1 MALSGSFYNYPVK
14 SFGLYCEWSASQ
26 SVTGNYSNVTLKVYL
41 SYWDLYVGA
50 RDDGVINIAGNSS
63 NFSTAAISESSSGW
77 KKKLIAQKTVTVYH
91 DGNGNANCYLGAS
104 WRFSGTYSGTSIGTI
119 TAEQT
124 VSLDKLDRS
133 APSISI
139 SVSNITANSVKL
151 SASASTTCDIWDY
164 TTNNWGSYKQYSTSA
179 GTSNSITITGLSPN
193 TSYTIAVRARKQYN
207 HVVGSSGTKTI
218 KTLGGSVL
226 SSVSTLTADNA
237 TAKITLSATVY
248 DTSYKHKLVLKD
260 GGTTVLTLTGLSL
273 SNGSNT
279 ITLTA
284 SQRSSIL
291 ADMAKKKSFTGTFEL
306 STFSGSSQIGSTS
319 TKTATVQT
327 TAANSAPTFSGF
339 TYKDTNTTAA
349 GVTGNNQILIQS
361 VSTLQ
366 VIASAATA
374 KNGATISSY
383 SVSAGGST
391 DSSTTV
397 TLNVGKIYTSGT
409 VPIIV
414 TAIDSRGYTSSATVN
429 VTVIAYE
436 SIDITTATMR
446 RVNEIEN
453 VTQITLEGDITPVK
467 VNNVNKNTLR
477 KLCYQY
483 KRTDASSYSSLTDI
497 TSFATFTDSGFTF
510 TSDEWLS
517 LDANYSW
524 YVRLYVYDNL
534 TSDTV
539 TITVSQGTPLIS
551 FRRKKVGINK
561 REPTQALDVDGNI
574 AANGVLVL
582 GYSGVIETDFNN
594 YKNGGVF
601 FAPTINGIS
610 NAPTNGA
617 GYLEVLA
624 PPNGYNLIQ
633 RYTETAEG
641 CKVYVRSFILNTNW
655 TPWTEK

>member
-1 MALSGSFYNYPVK
+1 MAVFTSKSYEGRYLQLTITESVNVVENTSTLTWVLQSLGGSVNYYTTGPTTVTINGTQVYYKARTAWSTSQFPAAKGSTSGTITVAHDSNGSK
-14 SFGLYCEWSASQ
+14 SI
-26 SVTGNYSNVTLKVYL
+26 SVG
-41 SYWDLYVGA
+41 
-50 RDDGVINIAGNSS
+50 
-63 NFSTAAISESSSGW
+63 FSTAIYTS
-77 KKKLIAQKTVTVYH
+77 TVTEH
-91 DGNGNANCYLGAS
+91 G
-104 WRFSGTYSGTSIGTI
+104 GTMVLSNI
-119 TAEQT
+119 
-124 VSLDKLDRS
+124 DRA
-133 APSISI
+133 APSV
-139 SVSNITANSVKL
+139 SVNVSSITANSIKITVSS
-151 SASASTTCDIWDY
+151 SATANKWWYSLNGGSSWVAFNSSSGASKETTV
-164 TTNNWGSYKQYSTSA
+164 
-179 GTSNSITITGLSPN
+179 TGLSPN
-193 TSYTIAVRARKQYN
+193 TSYTVQACARKSYN
-207 HVVGSSGTKTI
+207 GVDGYSGKTTV

-237 TAKITLSATVY
+237 TVKITLSATVY

-291 ADMAKKKSFTGTFEL
+291 ADMAAKKSFTGTFEL

-366 VIASAATA
+366 VTASAATA

-391 DSSTTV
+391 ASSTTV

-429 VTVIAYE
+429 ITVIAYE
-436 SIDITTATMR
+436 SIDITTAIMR
-446 RVNEIEN
+446 RVNEIED
-453 VTQITLEGDITPVK
+453 VTQVTLEGDITPVK

-477 KLCYQY
+477 KLYYQY
-483 KRTDASSYSSLTDI
+483 KRTDASAYSSLTDI
-497 TSFATFTDSGFTF
+497 TSFATFNDSGFTF

-517 LDANYSW
+517 LDTNYSW
-524 YVRLYVYDNL
+524 YVRFYVYDNL
-534 TSDTV
+534 TDDTA

-574 AANGVLVL
+574 AANGVIVL
-582 GYSGVIETDFNN
+582 GYVGHVEGDFNN
-594 YKNGGVF
+594 YKNGGIF
-601 FAPTINGIS
+601 FAPTTSGIS
-610 NAPTNGA
+610 NAPPGGA
-617 GYLEVLA
+617 GYLEVLSTTD
-624 PPNGYNLIQ
+624 GFNLIQ
-633 RYTETAEG
+633 RYTATAAG
-641 CKVYVRSFILNTNW
+641 CKVYIRSFILNTNW

>member
-1 MALSGSFYNYPVK
+1 MAVFTSKSYEGRYLQLTITESVNVVENTSTLTWVLQSLGGSVNYYTTGPTTVTINGTQVYYKARTAWSTSQFPAAKGSTSGTITVAHDSNGSK
-14 SFGLYCEWSASQ
+14 SI
-26 SVTGNYSNVTLKVYL
+26 SVG
-41 SYWDLYVGA
+41 
-50 RDDGVINIAGNSS
+50 
-63 NFSTAAISESSSGW
+63 FSTAIYTS
-77 KKKLIAQKTVTVYH
+77 TVTEH
-91 DGNGNANCYLGAS
+91 G
-104 WRFSGTYSGTSIGTI
+104 GTMVLSNI
-119 TAEQT
+119 
-124 VSLDKLDRS
+124 DRA
-133 APSISI
+133 APSV
-139 SVSNITANSVKL
+139 SVNVSSITANSIKITVSS
-151 SASASTTCDIWDY
+151 SATANKWWYSLNGGSSWVAFNSSSGASKETTV
-164 TTNNWGSYKQYSTSA
+164 
-179 GTSNSITITGLSPN
+179 TGLSPN
-193 TSYTIAVRARKQYN
+193 TSYTVQACARKSYN
-207 HVVGSSGTKTI
+207 GVDGYSGKTTV

-291 ADMAKKKSFTGTFEL
+291 ADMAAKKSFTGTFEL

-391 DSSTTV
+391 ASSTTV

-429 VTVIAYE
+429 ITVIAYK
-436 SIDITTATMR
+436 SIDITTEIMR
-446 RVNEIEN
+446 RVNEIED
-453 VTQITLEGDITPVK
+453 VTQVTLEGDITPVK

-477 KLCYQY
+477 KLYYQY
-483 KRTDASSYSSLTDI
+483 KRTDASAYSSLTDI
-497 TSFATFTDSGFTF
+497 TSFATFNDSGFTF

-524 YVRLYVYDNL
+524 YVRFYVYDNL
-534 TSDTV
+534 TDDTA

-574 AANGVLVL
+574 AANGVIVL
-582 GYSGVIETDFNN
+582 GYVGHVEGDFNN
-594 YKNGGVF
+594 YKNGGIF
-601 FAPTINGIS
+601 FAPTTSGIS
-610 NAPTNGA
+610 NAPPGGA
-617 GYLEVLA
+617 GYLEVLSTTD
-624 PPNGYNLIQ
+624 GFNLIQ
-633 RYTETAEG
+633 RYTATAAG
-641 CKVYVRSFILNTNW
+641 CKVYIRSFILNTNW

>member
-1 MALSGSFYNYPVK
+1 MAVFTSKSYEGRYLQLTITESVNVVENTSTLTWVLQSLGGSVNYYTTGPTTVTINGTQVYYKARTAWSTSQFPAAKGSTSGTITVAHDSNGSKSISVGFSTAIYTSTVTEHGGTMALS
-14 SFGLYCEWSASQ
+14 
-26 SVTGNYSNVTLKVYL
+26 
-41 SYWDLYVGA
+41 
-50 RDDGVINIAGNSS
+50 NI
-63 NFSTAAISESSSGW
+63 
-77 KKKLIAQKTVTVYH
+77 
-91 DGNGNANCYLGAS
+91 
-104 WRFSGTYSGTSIGTI
+104 
-119 TAEQT
+119 
-124 VSLDKLDRS
+124 DRA
-133 APSISI
+133 APSV
-139 SVSNITANSVKL
+139 SVNVSSITANSIKITVSS
-151 SASASTTCDIWDY
+151 SATANKWWYSLNGGSSWVAFNSSSGASKETTV
-164 TTNNWGSYKQYSTSA
+164 
-179 GTSNSITITGLSPN
+179 TGLSPN
-193 TSYTIAVRARKQYN
+193 TSYTVQACARKSYN
-207 HVVGSSGTKTI
+207 GVDGYSGKTTV

-291 ADMAKKKSFTGTFEL
+291 ADMAAKKSFTGTFEL

-366 VIASAATA
+366 VTASAATA

-391 DSSTTV
+391 ASSTTV

-429 VTVIAYE
+429 ITVIAYE
-436 SIDITTATMR
+436 SIDITTAIMR
-446 RVNEIEN
+446 RVNEVED
-453 VTQITLEGDITPVK
+453 VTQVTLEGDITPVK

-477 KLCYQY
+477 KLYYQY
-483 KRTDASSYSSLTDI
+483 KRTDASAYSSLTDI

-524 YVRLYVYDNL
+524 YVRFCVYDNL
-534 TSDTV
+534 TGDTA

-574 AANGVLVL
+574 AANGVIVL
-582 GYSGVIETDFNN
+582 GYAGHVEGDFNN
-594 YKNGGVF
+594 YKNGGIF
-601 FAPTINGIS
+601 FAPTTSGIS
-610 NAPTNGA
+610 NAPPGGA
-617 GYLEVLA
+617 GYLEVLSA
-624 PPNGYNLIQ
+624 TDGFNLIQ
-633 RYTETAEG
+633 RYTATAAG
-641 CKVYVRSFILNTNW
+641 CKVYIRSFILNTNW

>member
-1 MALSGSFYNYPVK
+1 MAVFTSKSYEGRYLQLTITESVNVVENTSTLTWVLQSLGGSVNYYTTGPTTVTINGTQVYYKARTAWSTSQFPAAKGSTSGTITVAHDSNGSK
-14 SFGLYCEWSASQ
+14 SI
-26 SVTGNYSNVTLKVYL
+26 SVG
-41 SYWDLYVGA
+41 
-50 RDDGVINIAGNSS
+50 
-63 NFSTAAISESSSGW
+63 FSTAIYTS
-77 KKKLIAQKTVTVYH
+77 TVTEH
-91 DGNGNANCYLGAS
+91 G
-104 WRFSGTYSGTSIGTI
+104 GTMVLSNI
-119 TAEQT
+119 
-124 VSLDKLDRS
+124 DRA
-133 APSISI
+133 APSV
-139 SVSNITANSVKL
+139 SVNVSSITANSIKITVSS
-151 SASASTTCDIWDY
+151 SATANKWWYSLNGGSSWVAFNSSSGASKETTV
-164 TTNNWGSYKQYSTSA
+164 
-179 GTSNSITITGLSPN
+179 TGLSPN
-193 TSYTIAVRARKQYN
+193 TSYTVQACARKSYN
-207 HVVGSSGTKTI
+207 GVDGYSGKTTV
-218 KTLGGSVL
+218 KTLGGSAL

-291 ADMAKKKSFTGTFEL
+291 ADMAAKKSFTGTFEL

-366 VIASAATA
+366 VTASAATA

-391 DSSTTV
+391 ASSTTV

-429 VTVIAYE
+429 ITVIAYK
-436 SIDITTATMR
+436 SIDITTAIMR
-446 RVNEIEN
+446 RVNEIED
-453 VTQITLEGDITPVK
+453 VTQVTLEGDITPVK

-477 KLCYQY
+477 KLYYQY
-483 KRTDASSYSSLTDI
+483 KRTDASAYSSLTDI
-497 TSFATFTDSGFTF
+497 TSFATFNDSGFTF

-524 YVRLYVYDNL
+524 YVRFYVYDNL
-534 TSDTV
+534 TDDTA

-574 AANGVLVL
+574 AANGVIVL
-582 GYSGVIETDFNN
+582 GYAGHVEGDFNN
-594 YKNGGVF
+594 YKNGGIF
-601 FAPTINGIS
+601 FAPTTSGIS
-610 NAPTNGA
+610 NAPPGGA
-617 GYLEVLA
+617 GYLEVLSA
-624 PPNGYNLIQ
+624 TDGFNLIQ
-633 RYTETAEG
+633 RYTATAAG
-641 CKVYVRSFILNTNW
+641 CKVYIRSFILNTNW

>member
-1 MALSGSFYNYPVK
+1 MAVFTSKSYEGRYLQLTITESANVVENTSTLTWVLQSLGGSVNYYTTGPTTVTINGTQVYYKARTAWSTSQFPAAKGSTSGTITVAHDSNGSKSISVGFSTAIYTSTVTEHGGTMALS
-14 SFGLYCEWSASQ
+14 
-26 SVTGNYSNVTLKVYL
+26 
-41 SYWDLYVGA
+41 
-50 RDDGVINIAGNSS
+50 NI
-63 NFSTAAISESSSGW
+63 
-77 KKKLIAQKTVTVYH
+77 
-91 DGNGNANCYLGAS
+91 
-104 WRFSGTYSGTSIGTI
+104 
-119 TAEQT
+119 
-124 VSLDKLDRS
+124 DRA
-133 APSISI
+133 APSV
-139 SVSNITANSVKL
+139 SVNVSSITANSIKITVSS
-151 SASASTTCDIWDY
+151 SATANKWRYSLNGGSSWVAFNSSSGASKETTV
-164 TTNNWGSYKQYSTSA
+164 
-179 GTSNSITITGLSPN
+179 TGLSPN
-193 TSYTIAVRARKQYN
+193 TSYTVQACARKSYN
-207 HVVGSSGTKTI
+207 GVDGYSGKTTV

-291 ADMAKKKSFTGTFEL
+291 ADMAAKKSFTGTFEL

-361 VSTLQ
+361 ASTLQ
-366 VIASAATA
+366 VTASAATA

-391 DSSTTV
+391 ASSTTV

-429 VTVIAYE
+429 ITVIAYE
-436 SIDITTATMR
+436 SIDITTAIMR
-446 RVNEIEN
+446 RVNEVED
-453 VTQITLEGDITPVK
+453 VTQVTLEGDITPVK

-477 KLCYQY
+477 KLYYQY
-483 KRTDASSYSSLTDI
+483 KRTDASAYSSLTDI

-524 YVRLYVYDNL
+524 YVRFCVYDNL
-534 TSDTV
+534 TGDTA
-539 TITVSQGTPLIS
+539 TIPVSQGTPLIS

-574 AANGVLVL
+574 AANGVIVL
-582 GYSGVIETDFNN
+582 GYAGHVEGDFNN
-594 YKNGGVF
+594 YKNGGIF
-601 FAPTINGIS
+601 FAPTTSGIS
-610 NAPTNGA
+610 NAPPGGA
-617 GYLEVLA
+617 GYLEVLSA
-624 PPNGYNLIQ
+624 TDGFNLIQ
-633 RYTETAEG
+633 RFTATAAG
-641 CKVYVRSFILNTNW
+641 CKVYIRSFILNTNW

>member
-1 MALSGSFYNYPVK
+1 MATWVSNTYDGRYLQLTITESIDAK
-14 SFGLYCEWSASQ
+14 
-26 SVTGNYSNVTLKVYL
+26 GNYSTLNWTLQSIGGAVNYYSIAPTKITINGTVVYDKGATSWSSKVFPAAK
-41 SYWDLYVGA
+41 G
-50 RDDGVINIAGNSS
+50 
-63 NFSTAAISESSSGW
+63 STSGS
-77 KKKLIAQKTVTVYH
+77 LTVYH
-91 DGNGNANCYLGAS
+91 SSDGKKSISVG
-104 WRFSGTYSGTSIGTI
+104 FSTRVYISAAAEYGGTMTLTNI
-119 TAEQT
+119 
-124 VSLDKLDRS
+124 DRS

-139 SVSNITANSVKL
+139 SVSDITANSVKL

-207 HVVGSSGTKTI
+207 HVIGSSGTKTI

-226 SSVSTLTADNA
+226 SSVSTLTADSA

-248 DTSYKHKLVLKD
+248 DTSNKHKLVIKD
-260 GGTTVLTLTGLSL
+260 GSTTVLTLTGLSL

-284 SQRSSIL
+284 AQRSSIL
-291 ADMAKKKSFTGTFEL
+291 ADMAAKKSFTGTFKL

-391 DSSTTV
+391 ASSTTV

-429 VTVIAYE
+429 ITVIAYK
-436 SIDITTATMR
+436 SIDITTAIMR
-446 RVNEIEN
+446 RVNEIED
-453 VTQITLEGDITPVK
+453 VTQVTLEGDITPVK

-477 KLCYQY
+477 KLYYQY
-483 KRTDASSYSSLTDI
+483 KRTDASAYSSLTDI
-497 TSFATFTDSGFTF
+497 TSFATFNDSGFTF

-524 YVRLYVYDNL
+524 YVRFYVYDNL
-534 TSDTV
+534 TGDTA

-574 AANGVLVL
+574 AANGVIVL
-582 GYSGVIETDFNN
+582 GYAGHVEGDFNN
-594 YKNGGVF
+594 YKNGGIF
-601 FAPTINGIS
+601 FAPTTSGIS
-610 NAPTNGA
+610 NAPPGGA
-617 GYLEVLA
+617 GYLEVLSTTD
-624 PPNGYNLIQ
+624 GFNLIQ
-633 RYTETAEG
+633 RYTATAAG
-641 CKVYVRSFILNTNW
+641 CKVYIRSFILNTNW

>member
-1 MALSGSFYNYPVK
+1 MAVFTSKSYDGRYLQLTITESVNVVENTSTLTWVLQSLGGSVNYYTTGPTTVTINGTQVYYKASTAWSTSQFPAAKGSTSGTITVAHDSNGSK
-14 SFGLYCEWSASQ
+14 SI
-26 SVTGNYSNVTLKVYL
+26 SVG
-41 SYWDLYVGA
+41 
-50 RDDGVINIAGNSS
+50 
-63 NFSTAAISESSSGW
+63 FSTAIYTS
-77 KKKLIAQKTVTVYH
+77 TVTEH
-91 DGNGNANCYLGAS
+91 G
-104 WRFSGTYSGTSIGTI
+104 GTMVLSNI
-119 TAEQT
+119 
-124 VSLDKLDRS
+124 DRA
-133 APSISI
+133 APSV
-139 SVSNITANSVKL
+139 SVNVSSITANSIKITVSS
-151 SASASTTCDIWDY
+151 SATANKWWYSLNGGSSWVAFNSSSGASKETTV
-164 TTNNWGSYKQYSTSA
+164 
-179 GTSNSITITGLSPN
+179 TGLSPN
-193 TSYTIAVRARKQYN
+193 TSYTVQACARKSYN
-207 HVVGSSGTKTI
+207 GVDGYSGKTTV

-260 GGTTVLTLTGLSL
+260 GSTTVLTLTGLSL

-284 SQRSSIL
+284 AQRSSIL
-291 ADMAKKKSFTGTFEL
+291 ADMAAKKSFTGTFKL

-391 DSSTTV
+391 ASSTTV

-429 VTVIAYE
+429 ITVIAYK
-436 SIDITTATMR
+436 SIDITTAIMR
-446 RVNEIEN
+446 RVNEIED
-453 VTQITLEGDITPVK
+453 VTQVTLEGDITPVK

-477 KLCYQY
+477 KLYYQY
-483 KRTDASSYSSLTDI
+483 KRTDASAYSSLTDI
-497 TSFATFTDSGFTF
+497 TSFATFNDSGFTF

-524 YVRLYVYDNL
+524 YVRFYVYDNL
-534 TSDTV
+534 TGDTA

-574 AANGVLVL
+574 AANGVIVL
-582 GYSGVIETDFNN
+582 GYAGHVEGDFNN
-594 YKNGGVF
+594 YKNGGIF
-601 FAPTINGIS
+601 FAPTTSGIS
-610 NAPTNGA
+610 NAPPGGA
-617 GYLEVLA
+617 GYLEVLSTTD
-624 PPNGYNLIQ
+624 GFNLIQ
-633 RYTETAEG
+633 RYTATAAG
-641 CKVYVRSFILNTNW
+641 CKVYIRSFILNTNW

>member
-1 MALSGSFYNYPVK
+1 MAVFTSKSYEGRYLQLTITESVNVVENTSTLTWVLQSLGGSVNYYTTGPTTVTINGTQVYYKARTAWSTSQFPAAKGSTSGTITVAHDSNGSKSISVGFSTAIYTSTVTEHGGTMALS
-14 SFGLYCEWSASQ
+14 
-26 SVTGNYSNVTLKVYL
+26 
-41 SYWDLYVGA
+41 
-50 RDDGVINIAGNSS
+50 NI
-63 NFSTAAISESSSGW
+63 
-77 KKKLIAQKTVTVYH
+77 
-91 DGNGNANCYLGAS
+91 
-104 WRFSGTYSGTSIGTI
+104 
-119 TAEQT
+119 
-124 VSLDKLDRS
+124 DRA
-133 APSISI
+133 APSV
-139 SVSNITANSVKL
+139 SVNVSSITANSIKITVSS
-151 SASASTTCDIWDY
+151 SATANKWWYSLNGGSSWVAFNSSSGASKETTV
-164 TTNNWGSYKQYSTSA
+164 
-179 GTSNSITITGLSPN
+179 TGLSPN
-193 TSYTIAVRARKQYN
+193 TSYTVQACARKSYN
-207 HVVGSSGTKTI
+207 GVDGYSGKTTI

-260 GGTTVLTLTGLSL
+260 GGTTVLTLTELSL

-291 ADMAKKKSFTGTFEL
+291 ADMAAKKSFTGTFEL

-366 VIASAATA
+366 VTASAATA

-391 DSSTTV
+391 ASSTTV

-429 VTVIAYE
+429 ITVIAYE
-436 SIDITTATMR
+436 SIDITTAIMR
-446 RVNEIEN
+446 RVNEVED
-453 VTQITLEGDITPVK
+453 VTQVTLEGDITPVK

-477 KLCYQY
+477 KLYYQY
-483 KRTDASSYSSLTDI
+483 KRTDASAYSSLTDI

-524 YVRLYVYDNL
+524 YVRFYVYDNL
-534 TSDTV
+534 TGDTV

-561 REPTQALDVDGNI
+561 RGPSQALDVDGNI
-574 AANGVLVL
+574 AANGVIVL
-582 GYSGVIETDFNN
+582 GYAGHVEGDFNN
-594 YKNGGVF
+594 YKNGGIF
-601 FAPTINGIS
+601 FAPTTSGIS
-610 NAPTNGA
+610 NAPPGGA
-617 GYLEVLA
+617 GYLEVLSTTD
-624 PPNGYNLIQ
+624 GFNLIQ
-633 RYTETAEG
+633 RYTATAAG
-641 CKVYVRSFILNTNW
+641 CKVYIRSFILNTNW

>member
-1 MALSGSFYNYPVK
+1 MAVFTSKSYEGRYLQLTITESVNVVENTSTLTWVLQSLGGSVNYYTTGPTTVTINGTQVYYKARTAWSTSQFPAAKGSTSGTITVAHDSNGSK
-14 SFGLYCEWSASQ
+14 SI
-26 SVTGNYSNVTLKVYL
+26 SVG
-41 SYWDLYVGA
+41 
-50 RDDGVINIAGNSS
+50 
-63 NFSTAAISESSSGW
+63 FSTAIYTS
-77 KKKLIAQKTVTVYH
+77 TVTEH
-91 DGNGNANCYLGAS
+91 G
-104 WRFSGTYSGTSIGTI
+104 GTMVLSNI
-119 TAEQT
+119 
-124 VSLDKLDRS
+124 DRA
-133 APSISI
+133 APSV
-139 SVSNITANSVKL
+139 SVNVSSITANSIKITVSS
-151 SASASTTCDIWDY
+151 SATANKWWYSLNGGSSWVAFNSSSGASKETTV
-164 TTNNWGSYKQYSTSA
+164 
-179 GTSNSITITGLSPN
+179 TGLSPN
-193 TSYTIAVRARKQYN
+193 TSYTVQACARKSYN
-207 HVVGSSGTKTI
+207 GVDGYSGKTTV

-237 TAKITLSATVY
+237 TVKITLSATVY

-260 GGTTVLTLTGLSL
+260 GGTTVLTLTELSL

-291 ADMAKKKSFTGTFEL
+291 ADMAAKKSFTGTFEL

-366 VIASAATA
+366 VTASAATA

-391 DSSTTV
+391 ASSTTV

-429 VTVIAYE
+429 ITVIAYK
-436 SIDITTATMR
+436 SIDITTAIMR
-446 RVNEIEN
+446 RVNEIEP
-453 VTQITLEGDITPVK
+453 VTQVTLEGDITPVK

-477 KLCYQY
+477 KLYYQY
-483 KRTDASSYSSLTDI
+483 KRTDASAYSSLTDI
-497 TSFATFTDSGFTF
+497 TSFATFNDSGFTF

-524 YVRLYVYDNL
+524 YVRFYVYDNL
-534 TSDTV
+534 TDDTA

-574 AANGVLVL
+574 AANGVIVL
-582 GYSGVIETDFNN
+582 GYVGHVEGDFNN
-594 YKNGGVF
+594 YKNGGIF
-601 FAPTINGIS
+601 FAPTTSGIS
-610 NAPTNGA
+610 NAPPGGA
-617 GYLEVLA
+617 GYLEVLSTTD
-624 PPNGYNLIQ
+624 GFNLIQ
-633 RYTETAEG
+633 RYTATAAG
-641 CKVYVRSFILNTNW
+641 CKVYIRSFILNTNW

>member
-1 MALSGSFYNYPVK
+1 MAVFTSKSYEGRYLQLTITESVNVVENTSTLTWVLQSLGGSVNYYTTGPTTVTINGTQVYYKARTAWSTSQFPAAKGSTSGTITVAHDSNGSK
-14 SFGLYCEWSASQ
+14 SI
-26 SVTGNYSNVTLKVYL
+26 SVG
-41 SYWDLYVGA
+41 
-50 RDDGVINIAGNSS
+50 
-63 NFSTAAISESSSGW
+63 FSTAIYTS
-77 KKKLIAQKTVTVYH
+77 TVTEH
-91 DGNGNANCYLGAS
+91 G
-104 WRFSGTYSGTSIGTI
+104 GTMVLSNI
-119 TAEQT
+119 
-124 VSLDKLDRS
+124 DRA
-133 APSISI
+133 APSV
-139 SVSNITANSVKL
+139 SVNVSSITANSIKITVSS
-151 SASASTTCDIWDY
+151 SATANKWWYSLNGGSSWVAFNSSSGASKETTV
-164 TTNNWGSYKQYSTSA
+164 
-179 GTSNSITITGLSPN
+179 TGLSPN
-193 TSYTIAVRARKQYN
+193 TSYTVQACARKSYN
-207 HVVGSSGTKTI
+207 GVDGYSGKTTV
-218 KTLGGSVL
+218 KTLGSSVL

-237 TAKITLSATVY
+237 TVKITLSATVY

-260 GGTTVLTLTGLSL
+260 GGTTVLTLTELSL

-291 ADMAKKKSFTGTFEL
+291 ADMAAKKSFTGTFEL

-339 TYKDTNTTAA
+339 AYKDTNTTAA

-366 VIASAATA
+366 VTASAATA

-391 DSSTTV
+391 ASSTTV

-429 VTVIAYE
+429 ITVIAYE
-436 SIDITTATMR
+436 SIDITTAIMR
-446 RVNEIEN
+446 RVNEVED
-453 VTQITLEGDITPVK
+453 VTQVTLEGDITPVK

-477 KLCYQY
+477 KLYYQY
-483 KRTDASSYSSLTDI
+483 KRTDASAYSSLTDI

-524 YVRLYVYDNL
+524 YVRFYVYDNL
-534 TSDTV
+534 TGDTV

-574 AANGVLVL
+574 AANGVIVL
-582 GYSGVIETDFNN
+582 GYAGHVEGDFNN
-594 YKNGGVF
+594 YKNGGIF
-601 FAPTINGIS
+601 FAPTTSGIS
-610 NAPTNGA
+610 NAPPGGA
-617 GYLEVLA
+617 GYLEVLSA
-624 PPNGYNLIQ
+624 TDGFNLIQ
-633 RYTETAEG
+633 RYTATAAG
-641 CKVYVRSFILNTNW
+641 CKVYIRSFILNTNW

>member
-1 MALSGSFYNYPVK
+1 MATWVSNTYDGRYLQLTITESIDAK
-14 SFGLYCEWSASQ
+14 
-26 SVTGNYSNVTLKVYL
+26 GNYSTLNWTLQSIGGAVNYYSIAPTKITINGTVVYDKGATSWSSKVFPAAK
-41 SYWDLYVGA
+41 G
-50 RDDGVINIAGNSS
+50 
-63 NFSTAAISESSSGW
+63 STSGS
-77 KKKLIAQKTVTVYH
+77 LTVYH
-91 DGNGNANCYLGAS
+91 GSDGKKSISVG
-104 WRFSGTYSGTSIGTI
+104 FSTRVYISAAAEYGGTMTLTNI
-119 TAEQT
+119 
-124 VSLDKLDRS
+124 DRS

-139 SVSNITANSVKL
+139 SVSDITANSVKL

-207 HVVGSSGTKTI
+207 HVIGSSGTKTI

-237 TAKITLSATVY
+237 TAKITFSATVY

-284 SQRSSIL
+284 AQRSSIL
-291 ADMAKKKSFTGTFEL
+291 ADMAAKKSFTGTFEL

-366 VIASAATA
+366 VTASAATA

-391 DSSTTV
+391 ASSTTV

-429 VTVIAYE
+429 ITVIAYE
-436 SIDITTATMR
+436 SIDITTAIMR
-446 RVNEIEN
+446 RVNEVED
-453 VTQITLEGDITPVK
+453 VTQVTLEGDITPVK

-477 KLCYQY
+477 KLYYQY
-483 KRTDASSYSSLTDI
+483 KRTDASAYSSLTDI

-524 YVRLYVYDNL
+524 YVRFCVYDNL
-534 TSDTV
+534 TGDTA

-574 AANGVLVL
+574 AANGVIVL
-582 GYSGVIETDFNN
+582 GYAGHVEGDFNN
-594 YKNGGVF
+594 YKNGGIF
-601 FAPTINGIS
+601 FAPTTSGIS
-610 NAPTNGA
+610 NAPPGGA
-617 GYLEVLA
+617 GYLEVLSA
-624 PPNGYNLIQ
+624 TDGFNLIQ
-633 RYTETAEG
+633 RYTATAAG
-641 CKVYVRSFILNTNW
+641 CKVYIRSFILNTNW

>member
-1 MALSGSFYNYPVK
+1 MAVFTSKSYEGRYLQLTITESVNVVENTSTLTWVLQSLGGSVNYYTTGPTTVTINGTQVYYKARTAWSTSQFPAAKGSTSGTITVAHDSNGSK
-14 SFGLYCEWSASQ
+14 SI
-26 SVTGNYSNVTLKVYL
+26 SVG
-41 SYWDLYVGA
+41 
-50 RDDGVINIAGNSS
+50 
-63 NFSTAAISESSSGW
+63 FSTAIYTS
-77 KKKLIAQKTVTVYH
+77 TVTEH
-91 DGNGNANCYLGAS
+91 G
-104 WRFSGTYSGTSIGTI
+104 GTMTLSNI
-119 TAEQT
+119 
-124 VSLDKLDRS
+124 DRA
-133 APSISI
+133 APSV
-139 SVSNITANSVKL
+139 SVNVSSITANSIKITVSS
-151 SASASTTCDIWDY
+151 SATANRWWYSLNGGSSWIEFNSSSGASKETTV
-164 TTNNWGSYKQYSTSA
+164 
-179 GTSNSITITGLSPN
+179 TGLSPN
-193 TSYTIAVRARKQYN
+193 TSYTVQACARKSYN
-207 HVVGSSGTKTI
+207 GVDGYSGKTTV

-260 GGTTVLTLTGLSL
+260 GSTTVLTLAGLSL

-284 SQRSSIL
+284 AQRSSIL
-291 ADMAKKKSFTGTFEL
+291 ADMAAKKSFTGTFKL

-391 DSSTTV
+391 ASSTTV

-429 VTVIAYE
+429 ITVIAYK
-436 SIDITTATMR
+436 SIDITTAIMR
-446 RVNEIEN
+446 RVNEIED
-453 VTQITLEGDITPVK
+453 VTQVTLEGDITPVK

-477 KLCYQY
+477 KLYYQY
-483 KRTDASSYSSLTDI
+483 KRTDASAYSSLTDI
-497 TSFATFTDSGFTF
+497 TSFATFNDSGFTF

-524 YVRLYVYDNL
+524 YVRFYVYDNL
-534 TSDTV
+534 TGDTA

-574 AANGVLVL
+574 AANGVIVL
-582 GYSGVIETDFNN
+582 GYAGHVEGDFNN
-594 YKNGGVF
+594 YKNGGIF
-601 FAPTINGIS
+601 FAPTTSGIS
-610 NAPTNGA
+610 NAPPGGA
-617 GYLEVLA
+617 GYLEVLSTTD
-624 PPNGYNLIQ
+624 GFNLIQ
-633 RYTETAEG
+633 RYTATAAG
-641 CKVYVRSFILNTNW
+641 CKVYIRSFILNTNW

>member
-1 MALSGSFYNYPVK
+1 MAVFTSKSYEGRYLQLTITESVTVVENTSTLTWVLQSLGGSVNYYTTGPTTVTINGTQVYYKARTAWSTSQFPAAKGSTSGTITVAHDSNGSKSISVGFSTAIYTSTVTEHGGTMALS
-14 SFGLYCEWSASQ
+14 
-26 SVTGNYSNVTLKVYL
+26 
-41 SYWDLYVGA
+41 
-50 RDDGVINIAGNSS
+50 NI
-63 NFSTAAISESSSGW
+63 
-77 KKKLIAQKTVTVYH
+77 
-91 DGNGNANCYLGAS
+91 
-104 WRFSGTYSGTSIGTI
+104 
-119 TAEQT
+119 
-124 VSLDKLDRS
+124 DRA
-133 APSISI
+133 APSV
-139 SVSNITANSVKL
+139 SVNVSSITANSIKITVSS
-151 SASASTTCDIWDY
+151 SATANKWWYSLNGGSSWVAFNSSSGASKETTV
-164 TTNNWGSYKQYSTSA
+164 
-179 GTSNSITITGLSPN
+179 TGLSPN
-193 TSYTIAVRARKQYN
+193 TSYTVQACARKSYN
-207 HVVGSSGTKTI
+207 GVDGYSGKTTV

-260 GGTTVLTLTGLSL
+260 GSTTVLTLTGLSL

-284 SQRSSIL
+284 AQRSSIL
-291 ADMAKKKSFTGTFEL
+291 ADMAAKKSFTGTFEL

-319 TKTATVQT
+319 TKKATVQT

-391 DSSTTV
+391 ASSTTV

-429 VTVIAYE
+429 ITVIAYK
-436 SIDITTATMR
+436 SIDITTAIMR
-446 RVNEIEN
+446 RVNEIED
-453 VTQITLEGDITPVK
+453 VTQVTLEGDITPVK

-477 KLCYQY
+477 KLYYQY
-483 KRTDASSYSSLTDI
+483 KRTDASAYSSLTDI
-497 TSFATFTDSGFTF
+497 TSFATFNDSGFTF

-517 LDANYSW
+517 LDSNYSW
-524 YVRLYVYDNL
+524 YVRFYVYDNL
-534 TSDTV
+534 TGDTA

-574 AANGVLVL
+574 AANGVIVL
-582 GYSGVIETDFNN
+582 GYAGHVEGDFNN
-594 YKNGGVF
+594 YKNGGIF
-601 FAPTINGIS
+601 FAPTTSGIS
-610 NAPTNGA
+610 NAPPGGA
-617 GYLEVLA
+617 GYLEVLSTTD
-624 PPNGYNLIQ
+624 GFNLIQ
-633 RYTETAEG
+633 RYTATAAG
-641 CKVYVRSFILNTNW
+641 CKVYIRSFILNTNW

>member
-1 MALSGSFYNYPVK
+1 MAVFTSKSYEGRYLQLTITESVNVVENTSTLTWVLQSLGGSVNYYTTGPTTVTINGTQVYYKARTAWSTSQFPAAKGSTSGTITVAHDSNGSK
-14 SFGLYCEWSASQ
+14 SI
-26 SVTGNYSNVTLKVYL
+26 SVG
-41 SYWDLYVGA
+41 
-50 RDDGVINIAGNSS
+50 
-63 NFSTAAISESSSGW
+63 FSTAIYTS
-77 KKKLIAQKTVTVYH
+77 TVTEH
-91 DGNGNANCYLGAS
+91 G
-104 WRFSGTYSGTSIGTI
+104 GTMVLSNI
-119 TAEQT
+119 
-124 VSLDKLDRS
+124 DRA
-133 APSISI
+133 APSV
-139 SVSNITANSVKL
+139 SVNVSSITANSIKITVSS
-151 SASASTTCDIWDY
+151 SATANKWWYSLNGGSSWVAFNSSSGASKETTV
-164 TTNNWGSYKQYSTSA
+164 
-179 GTSNSITITGLSPN
+179 TGLSPN
-193 TSYTIAVRARKQYN
+193 TSYTVQACARKSYN
-207 HVVGSSGTKTI
+207 GVDGYSGKTTV

-260 GGTTVLTLTGLSL
+260 GSTTVLTLTGLSL

-284 SQRSSIL
+284 AQRSSIL
-291 ADMAKKKSFTGTFEL
+291 ADMAAKKSFTGTFKL

-391 DSSTTV
+391 ASSTTV

-429 VTVIAYE
+429 ITVIAYK
-436 SIDITTATMR
+436 SIDITTAIMR
-446 RVNEIEN
+446 RVNEIED
-453 VTQITLEGDITPVK
+453 VTQVTLEGDITPVK

-477 KLCYQY
+477 KLYYQY
-483 KRTDASSYSSLTDI
+483 KRTDASAYSSLTDI
-497 TSFATFTDSGFTF
+497 TSFATFNDSGFTF

-524 YVRLYVYDNL
+524 YVRFYVYDNL
-534 TSDTV
+534 TGDTA

-574 AANGVLVL
+574 AANGVIVL
-582 GYSGVIETDFNN
+582 GYAGHVEGDFNN
-594 YKNGGVF
+594 YKNGGIF
-601 FAPTINGIS
+601 FAPTTSGIS
-610 NAPTNGA
+610 NAPPGGA
-617 GYLEVLA
+617 GYLEVLSA
-624 PPNGYNLIQ
+624 TDGFNLIQ
-633 RYTETAEG
+633 RYTATAAG
-641 CKVYVRSFILNTNW
+641 CKVYIRSFILNTNW

>member
-1 MALSGSFYNYPVK
+1 MAVFTSKSYEGRYLQLTITESVNVVKNTSTLTWVLQSLGGSVNYYTTGPTTVTINGTQVYYKARTAWSTSQFPAAKGSTSGTITVAHDSNGSKSISVGFSTAIYTSTVTEHGGTMALS
-14 SFGLYCEWSASQ
+14 
-26 SVTGNYSNVTLKVYL
+26 
-41 SYWDLYVGA
+41 
-50 RDDGVINIAGNSS
+50 NI
-63 NFSTAAISESSSGW
+63 
-77 KKKLIAQKTVTVYH
+77 
-91 DGNGNANCYLGAS
+91 
-104 WRFSGTYSGTSIGTI
+104 
-119 TAEQT
+119 
-124 VSLDKLDRS
+124 DRA
-133 APSISI
+133 APSV
-139 SVSNITANSVKL
+139 SVNVSSITANSIKITVSS
-151 SASASTTCDIWDY
+151 SATANKWWYSLNGGSSWVEFNSSSGAS
-164 TTNNWGSYKQYSTSA
+164 KE
-179 GTSNSITITGLSPN
+179 ITVTGLSPN
-193 TSYTIAVRARKQYN
+193 TSYTVQACARKSYN
-207 HVVGSSGTKTI
+207 GVDGYSGKTTV

-260 GGTTVLTLTGLSL
+260 GGTTVLTLTELSL

-291 ADMAKKKSFTGTFEL
+291 ADMAAKKSFTGTFEL

-366 VIASAATA
+366 VTASAATA

-391 DSSTTV
+391 ASSTTV

-429 VTVIAYE
+429 ITVIAYE
-436 SIDITTATMR
+436 SIDITTAIMR
-446 RVNEIEN
+446 RVNEVED
-453 VTQITLEGDITPVK
+453 VTQVTLEGDITPVK
-467 VNNVNKNTLR
+467 VNNVNKNPLR
-477 KLCYQY
+477 KLYYQY
-483 KRTDASSYSSLTDI
+483 KRTDASAYSSLTDI

-524 YVRLYVYDNL
+524 YVRFCVYDNL
-534 TSDTV
+534 TGDTA

-574 AANGVLVL
+574 AANGVIVL
-582 GYSGVIETDFNN
+582 GYAGHVEGDFNN
-594 YKNGGVF
+594 YKNGGIF
-601 FAPTINGIS
+601 FAPTTSGIS
-610 NAPTNGA
+610 NAPPGGA
-617 GYLEVLA
+617 GYLEVLSA
-624 PPNGYNLIQ
+624 TDGFNLIQ
-633 RYTETAEG
+633 RYTATAAG
-641 CKVYVRSFILNTNW
+641 CKVYIRSFILNTNW

>member
-139 SVSNITANSVKL
+139 SVSDITANSVKL

-207 HVVGSSGTKTI
+207 HVVGWSGTKTI

-260 GGTTVLTLTGLSL
+260 GSTTVLTLTGLSL

-284 SQRSSIL
+284 AQRSSIL
-291 ADMAKKKSFTGTFEL
+291 ADMAAKKSFTGTFKL

-349 GVTGNNQILIQS
+349 G
-361 VSTLQ
+361 
-366 VIASAATA
+366 ATA

-391 DSSTTV
+391 ASSTTV

-429 VTVIAYE
+429 ITVIAYK
-436 SIDITTATMR
+436 SIDITTAIMR
-446 RVNEIEN
+446 RVNEIED
-453 VTQITLEGDITPVK
+453 VTQVTLEGDITPVK

-477 KLCYQY
+477 KLYYQY
-483 KRTDASSYSSLTDI
+483 KRTDASAYSSLTDI
-497 TSFATFTDSGFTF
+497 TSFATFNDSGFTF

-524 YVRLYVYDNL
+524 YVRFYVYDNL
-534 TSDTV
+534 TGDTA
-539 TITVSQGTPLIS
+539 TITVSQGTHLIS

-574 AANGVLVL
+574 AANGVIVL
-582 GYSGVIETDFNN
+582 GYVGHVEGDFNN
-594 YKNGGVF
+594 YKNGGIF
-601 FAPTINGIS
+601 FAPTTSGIS
-610 NAPTNGA
+610 NAPPGGA
-617 GYLEVLA
+617 GYLEVLSA
-624 PPNGYNLIQ
+624 TDGFNLIQ
-633 RYTETAEG
+633 RYTATAAG
-641 CKVYVRSFILNTNW
+641 CKVYIRSFIFNTNW

>member
-1 MALSGSFYNYPVK
+1 MAVFTSKSYEGRYLQLTITESVNVVENTSTLTWVLQSLGGSVNYYTTGPTTVTINGTQVYYKARTAWSTSQFPAAKGSTSGTITVAHDSNGSK
-14 SFGLYCEWSASQ
+14 SI
-26 SVTGNYSNVTLKVYL
+26 SVG
-41 SYWDLYVGA
+41 
-50 RDDGVINIAGNSS
+50 
-63 NFSTAAISESSSGW
+63 FSTAIYTS
-77 KKKLIAQKTVTVYH
+77 TVTEH
-91 DGNGNANCYLGAS
+91 G
-104 WRFSGTYSGTSIGTI
+104 GTMVLSNI
-119 TAEQT
+119 
-124 VSLDKLDRS
+124 DRA
-133 APSISI
+133 APSV
-139 SVSNITANSVKL
+139 SVNVSSITANSIKITVSS
-151 SASASTTCDIWDY
+151 SATANKWWYSLNGGSSWVEFNSSSGASKETTV
-164 TTNNWGSYKQYSTSA
+164 
-179 GTSNSITITGLSPN
+179 TGLSPN
-193 TSYTIAVRARKQYN
+193 TSYTVQACARKSYN
-207 HVVGSSGTKTI
+207 GVDGYSGKTTV

-237 TAKITLSATVY
+237 TVKITLSATVY

-260 GGTTVLTLTGLSL
+260 GGTTVLTLTELSL

-291 ADMAKKKSFTGTFEL
+291 ADMAAIKSFTGTFEL

-391 DSSTTV
+391 ASSTTV

-429 VTVIAYE
+429 ITVIAYK
-436 SIDITTATMR
+436 SIDITTAIMR
-446 RVNEIEN
+446 RVNEIED
-453 VTQITLEGDITPVK
+453 VTQVTLEGDITPVK

-477 KLCYQY
+477 KLYYQY
-483 KRTDASSYSSLTDI
+483 KRTDASAYSSLTDI
-497 TSFATFTDSGFTF
+497 TSFATFNDSGFTF

-524 YVRLYVYDNL
+524 YVRFYVYDNL
-534 TSDTV
+534 TDDTA

-574 AANGVLVL
+574 AANGVIVL
-582 GYSGVIETDFNN
+582 GYVGHVEGDFNN
-594 YKNGGVF
+594 YKNGGIF
-601 FAPTINGIS
+601 FAPTTSGIS
-610 NAPTNGA
+610 NAPPGGA
-617 GYLEVLA
+617 GYLEVLSTTD
-624 PPNGYNLIQ
+624 GFNLIQ
-633 RYTETAEG
+633 RYTATAAG
-641 CKVYVRSFILNTNW
+641 CKVYIRSFILNTNW

>member
-1 MALSGSFYNYPVK
+1 MAVFTSKSYEGRYLQLTITESVNVVENTSTLTWVLQSLGGSVNYYTTGPTTVTINGTQVYYKARTAWSTSQFPAAKGSTSGTITVAHDSNGSKSISVGFSTAIYTSTVTEHGGTMALS
-14 SFGLYCEWSASQ
+14 
-26 SVTGNYSNVTLKVYL
+26 
-41 SYWDLYVGA
+41 
-50 RDDGVINIAGNSS
+50 NI
-63 NFSTAAISESSSGW
+63 
-77 KKKLIAQKTVTVYH
+77 
-91 DGNGNANCYLGAS
+91 
-104 WRFSGTYSGTSIGTI
+104 
-119 TAEQT
+119 
-124 VSLDKLDRS
+124 DRA
-133 APSISI
+133 APSV
-139 SVSNITANSVKL
+139 SVNVSSITANSIKITVSS
-151 SASASTTCDIWDY
+151 SATANKWWYSLNGGSSWVAFNSSSGASKETTV
-164 TTNNWGSYKQYSTSA
+164 
-179 GTSNSITITGLSPN
+179 TGLSPN
-193 TSYTIAVRARKQYN
+193 TSYTVQACARKSYN
-207 HVVGSSGTKTI
+207 GVDGYSGKTTV

-291 ADMAKKKSFTGTFEL
+291 ADMAAKKSFTGSFEL

-366 VIASAATA
+366 VTASAATA

-391 DSSTTV
+391 ASSTTV

-414 TAIDSRGYTSSATVN
+414 TTIDSRGYTSSATVN
-429 VTVIAYE
+429 ITVIAYE
-436 SIDITTATMR
+436 SIDITTTIMR
-446 RVNEIEN
+446 RVNEVED
-453 VTQITLEGDITPVK
+453 VTQVTLEGDITPVK

-477 KLCYQY
+477 KLYYQY
-483 KRTDASSYSSLTDI
+483 KRTDASAYSSLTDI

-524 YVRLYVYDNL
+524 YVRFCVYDNL
-534 TSDTV
+534 TGDTA

-574 AANGVLVL
+574 AANGVIVL
-582 GYSGVIETDFNN
+582 GYAGHVEGDFNN
-594 YKNGGVF
+594 YKNGGIF
-601 FAPTINGIS
+601 FAPTTSGIS
-610 NAPTNGA
+610 NAPPGGA
-617 GYLEVLA
+617 GYLEVLSA
-624 PPNGYNLIQ
+624 TDGFNLIQ
-633 RYTETAEG
+633 RYTATAAG
-641 CKVYVRSFILNTNW
+641 CKVYIRSFILNTNW

>member
-1 MALSGSFYNYPVK
+1 MAVFTSKSYEGRYLQLTITESVNVVENTSTLTWVLQSLGGSVNYYTTGPTTVTINGTQVYYKARTAWSTSQFPAAKGSTSGTITVAHDSNGSK
-14 SFGLYCEWSASQ
+14 SI
-26 SVTGNYSNVTLKVYL
+26 SVG
-41 SYWDLYVGA
+41 
-50 RDDGVINIAGNSS
+50 
-63 NFSTAAISESSSGW
+63 FSTAIYTS
-77 KKKLIAQKTVTVYH
+77 TVTEH
-91 DGNGNANCYLGAS
+91 G
-104 WRFSGTYSGTSIGTI
+104 GTMVLSNI
-119 TAEQT
+119 
-124 VSLDKLDRS
+124 DRA
-133 APSISI
+133 APSV
-139 SVSNITANSVKL
+139 SVNVSSITANSIKITVSS
-151 SASASTTCDIWDY
+151 SATANKWWYSLNGGSSWVAFNSSSGASKETTV
-164 TTNNWGSYKQYSTSA
+164 
-179 GTSNSITITGLSPN
+179 TGLSPN
-193 TSYTIAVRARKQYN
+193 TSYTVQACARKSYN
-207 HVVGSSGTKTI
+207 GVDGYSGKTTV

-260 GGTTVLTLTGLSL
+260 DSTTVLTLTGLSL

-284 SQRSSIL
+284 AQRSSIL
-291 ADMAKKKSFTGTFEL
+291 ADMAAKKSFTGTFKL

-339 TYKDTNTTAA
+339 TYKDTNTTTA

-391 DSSTTV
+391 ASSTTV

-429 VTVIAYE
+429 ITVIAYK
-436 SIDITTATMR
+436 SIDITTAIMR
-446 RVNEIEN
+446 RVNEIED
-453 VTQITLEGDITPVK
+453 VTQVTLEGDITPVK

-477 KLCYQY
+477 KLYYQY
-483 KRTDASSYSSLTDI
+483 KRTDASAYSSLTDI
-497 TSFATFTDSGFTF
+497 TSFATFNDSGFTF

-524 YVRLYVYDNL
+524 YVRFYVYDNL
-534 TSDTV
+534 TGDTA

-574 AANGVLVL
+574 AANGVIVL
-582 GYSGVIETDFNN
+582 GYAGHVEGDFNN
-594 YKNGGVF
+594 YKNGGIF
-601 FAPTINGIS
+601 FAPTTSGIS
-610 NAPTNGA
+610 NAPPGGA
-617 GYLEVLA
+617 GYLEVLSA
-624 PPNGYNLIQ
+624 TDGFNLIQ
-633 RYTETAEG
+633 RYTATAAG
-641 CKVYVRSFILNTNW
+641 CKVYIRSFILNTNW

>member
-139 SVSNITANSVKL
+139 SVSDITTNSIKITVSSSATANKWWYSLNGGSSWVAFN
-151 SASASTTCDIWDY
+151 SSSGASKETTV
-164 TTNNWGSYKQYSTSA
+164 
-179 GTSNSITITGLSPN
+179 TGLSPN
-193 TSYTIAVRARKQYN
+193 TSYTVQACARKSYN
-207 HVVGSSGTKTI
+207 GVDGYSGKTTV

-260 GGTTVLTLTGLSL
+260 GSTTVLTLTGLSL

-284 SQRSSIL
+284 AQRSSIL
-291 ADMAKKKSFTGTFEL
+291 ADMAAKKSFTCTFEL

-391 DSSTTV
+391 ASSTTV

-429 VTVIAYE
+429 ITVIAYK
-436 SIDITTATMR
+436 SIDITTAIMR
-446 RVNEIEN
+446 RVNEIED
-453 VTQITLEGDITPVK
+453 VTQVTLEGDITPVK

-477 KLCYQY
+477 KLYYQY
-483 KRTDASSYSSLTDI
+483 KRTDASAYSSLTDI
-497 TSFATFTDSGFTF
+497 TSFATFNDSGFTF

-524 YVRLYVYDNL
+524 YVRFYVYDNL
-534 TSDTV
+534 TGDTA

-574 AANGVLVL
+574 AANGVIVL
-582 GYSGVIETDFNN
+582 GYAGHVEGDFNN
-594 YKNGGVF
+594 YKNGGIF
-601 FAPTINGIS
+601 FAPTTSGIS
-610 NAPTNGA
+610 NAPPGGA
-617 GYLEVLA
+617 GYLEVLSTTD
-624 PPNGYNLIQ
+624 GFNLIQ
-633 RYTETAEG
+633 RYTATAAG
-641 CKVYVRSFILNTNW
+641 CKVYIRSFILNTNW

>member
-1 MALSGSFYNYPVK
+1 MATWVSNTYDGRYLQLTITESIDAK
-14 SFGLYCEWSASQ
+14 
-26 SVTGNYSNVTLKVYL
+26 GNYSTLNWTLQSIGGAVNYYSIAPTKITINGTVVYDKGATSWSSKVFPAAK
-41 SYWDLYVGA
+41 G
-50 RDDGVINIAGNSS
+50 
-63 NFSTAAISESSSGW
+63 STSGS
-77 KKKLIAQKTVTVYH
+77 LTVYH
-91 DGNGNANCYLGAS
+91 SSDGKKSISVG
-104 WRFSGTYSGTSIGTI
+104 FSTRVYISAAAEYGGTMTLTNI
-119 TAEQT
+119 
-124 VSLDKLDRS
+124 DRS

-139 SVSNITANSVKL
+139 SVSDITANSVKL

-207 HVVGSSGTKTI
+207 HVIGSSGTKTI

-237 TAKITLSATVY
+237 TAKITFSATVY

-260 GGTTVLTLTGLSL
+260 GSTTVLTLTGLLL

-284 SQRSSIL
+284 AQRSSIL
-291 ADMAKKKSFTGTFEL
+291 ADMSAKKSFTGTFEL
-306 STFSGSSQIGSTS
+306 STFSGASQIGSTS

-327 TAANSAPTFSGF
+327 TAANSAPTLSGF

-366 VIASAATA
+366 VTASAATA

-391 DSSTTV
+391 ASSTTV

-429 VTVIAYE
+429 ITVIAYE
-436 SIDITTATMR
+436 SIDITTAIMR
-446 RVNEIEN
+446 RVNEVED
-453 VTQITLEGDITPVK
+453 VTQVTLEGDITPVK
-467 VNNVNKNTLR
+467 VNSVNKNTLR
-477 KLCYQY
+477 KLYYQY
-483 KRTDASSYSSLTDI
+483 KRTDASAYSSLTDI
-497 TSFATFTDSGFTF
+497 TSFATFTDNGFTF
-510 TSDEWLS
+510 ASDEWLS

-524 YVRLYVYDNL
+524 YVRFYVYDNL
-534 TSDTV
+534 TGDTV

-574 AANGVLVL
+574 AANGVIVL
-582 GYSGVIETDFNN
+582 GYAGHVEGDFNN
-594 YKNGGVF
+594 YKNGGIF
-601 FAPTINGIS
+601 FAPTTSGIS
-610 NAPTNGA
+610 NAPPGGA
-617 GYLEVLA
+617 GYLEVLSTTD
-624 PPNGYNLIQ
+624 GFNLIQ
-633 RYTETAEG
+633 RYTATAAG
-641 CKVYVRSFILNTNW
+641 CKVYIRSFILNTNW

>member
-1 MALSGSFYNYPVK
+1 MAVFTSKSYEGRYLQLTITESVNVVENTSTLTWVLQSLGGSVNYYTTGPTTVTINGTQVYYKARTAWSTSQFPAAKGSTSGTITVAHDSNGSK
-14 SFGLYCEWSASQ
+14 SI
-26 SVTGNYSNVTLKVYL
+26 SVG
-41 SYWDLYVGA
+41 
-50 RDDGVINIAGNSS
+50 
-63 NFSTAAISESSSGW
+63 FSTAIYTS
-77 KKKLIAQKTVTVYH
+77 TVTEH
-91 DGNGNANCYLGAS
+91 G
-104 WRFSGTYSGTSIGTI
+104 GTMTLSNI
-119 TAEQT
+119 
-124 VSLDKLDRS
+124 DRA
-133 APSISI
+133 APSV
-139 SVSNITANSVKL
+139 SVNVSSITANSIKITVSS
-151 SASASTTCDIWDY
+151 SATANRWWYSLNGGSSWIEFNSSSGASKETTV
-164 TTNNWGSYKQYSTSA
+164 
-179 GTSNSITITGLSPN
+179 TGLSPN
-193 TSYTIAVRARKQYN
+193 TSYTVQACARKSYN
-207 HVVGSSGTKTI
+207 GVDGYSGKTTV

-260 GGTTVLTLTGLSL
+260 GSTTVLTLAGLSL

-284 SQRSSIL
+284 AQRSSIL
-291 ADMAKKKSFTGTFEL
+291 ADMAAKKSFTGTFEL

-339 TYKDTNTTAA
+339 TYEDTNTTAA

-366 VIASAATA
+366 VTASAAIA

-391 DSSTTV
+391 ASSTTV

-414 TAIDSRGYTSSATVN
+414 TAIDSRGYTSSATIN
-429 VTVIAYE
+429 ITVIAYE
-436 SIDITTATMR
+436 SIDITTAIMR
-446 RVNEIEN
+446 RVNEVED
-453 VTQITLEGDITPVK
+453 VTQVTLEGDITPVK

-477 KLCYQY
+477 KLYYRY
-483 KRTDASSYSSLTDI
+483 KRTDASAYSSLTDI
-497 TSFATFTDSGFTF
+497 TSFATFTDNGFTF

-524 YVRLYVYDNL
+524 YVRFYVYDNL
-534 TSDTV
+534 TGDSA

-561 REPTQALDVDGNI
+561 REPAQALDVDGNI
-574 AANGVLVL
+574 AANGVIVL
-582 GYSGVIETDFNN
+582 GYAGHVESDFNN
-594 YKNGGVF
+594 YKNGGIF
-601 FAPTINGIS
+601 FAPTTSGIN
-610 NAPTNGA
+610 NAPPGGA
-617 GYLEVLA
+617 GYLEVLSA
-624 PPNGYNLIQ
+624 TDGFNLIQ
-633 RYTETAEG
+633 RYTATAAG
-641 CKVYVRSFILNTNW
+641 CKVYIRSFILNTNW

>member
-1 MALSGSFYNYPVK
+1 MAVFTSKSYEGRYLQLTITESVNVVENTSTLTWVLQSLGGSVNYYTTGPTTVTINGTQVYYKARTAWSTSQFPAAKGSTSGTITVAHDSNGSK
-14 SFGLYCEWSASQ
+14 SI
-26 SVTGNYSNVTLKVYL
+26 SVG
-41 SYWDLYVGA
+41 
-50 RDDGVINIAGNSS
+50 
-63 NFSTAAISESSSGW
+63 FSTAIYTS
-77 KKKLIAQKTVTVYH
+77 TVTEH
-91 DGNGNANCYLGAS
+91 G
-104 WRFSGTYSGTSIGTI
+104 GTMVLSNI
-119 TAEQT
+119 
-124 VSLDKLDRS
+124 DRA
-133 APSISI
+133 APSV
-139 SVSNITANSVKL
+139 SVNVSSITANSIKITVSS
-151 SASASTTCDIWDY
+151 SATANKWWYSLNGGSSWVAFNSSSGASKETTV
-164 TTNNWGSYKQYSTSA
+164 
-179 GTSNSITITGLSPN
+179 TGLSPN
-193 TSYTIAVRARKQYN
+193 TSYTVQACARKSYN
-207 HVVGSSGTKTI
+207 GVDGYSGKTTV

-260 GGTTVLTLTGLSL
+260 GSTTVLTLTGLSL

-284 SQRSSIL
+284 AQRSSIL
-291 ADMAKKKSFTGTFEL
+291 ADMAAKKSFTGTFKL

-391 DSSTTV
+391 ASSTTV

-429 VTVIAYE
+429 ITVIAYK
-436 SIDITTATMR
+436 SIDITTAIMR
-446 RVNEIEN
+446 RVNEIED
-453 VTQITLEGDITPVK
+453 VTQVTLEGDITPVK

-477 KLCYQY
+477 KLYYQY
-483 KRTDASSYSSLTDI
+483 KRTDASAYSSLTDI
-497 TSFATFTDSGFTF
+497 TSFATFNDSGFTF

-524 YVRLYVYDNL
+524 YVRFYVYDNL
-534 TSDTV
+534 TGDTA

-574 AANGVLVL
+574 AANGVIVL
-582 GYSGVIETDFNN
+582 GYAGHVEGDFNN
-594 YKNGGVF
+594 YKNGGIF
-601 FAPTINGIS
+601 FAPTTSGIS
-610 NAPTNGA
+610 NAPPGEA
-617 GYLEVLA
+617 GYLEVLSA
-624 PPNGYNLIQ
+624 TDGFNLIQ
-633 RYTETAEG
+633 RYTATAAG
-641 CKVYVRSFILNTNW
+641 CKVYIRSFILNTNW

>member
-1 MALSGSFYNYPVK
+1 MAVFTSKSYEGRYLQLTITESVNVVENTSTLTWVLQSLGGSVNYYTTGPTTVTINGTQVYYKARTAWSTSQFPAAKGSTSGTITVAHDSNGSK
-14 SFGLYCEWSASQ
+14 SI
-26 SVTGNYSNVTLKVYL
+26 SVG
-41 SYWDLYVGA
+41 
-50 RDDGVINIAGNSS
+50 
-63 NFSTAAISESSSGW
+63 FSTAIYTS
-77 KKKLIAQKTVTVYH
+77 TVTEH
-91 DGNGNANCYLGAS
+91 G
-104 WRFSGTYSGTSIGTI
+104 GTVALSNI
-119 TAEQT
+119 
-124 VSLDKLDRS
+124 DRA
-133 APSISI
+133 APSV
-139 SVSNITANSVKL
+139 SVNVSSITANSIKITVSS
-151 SASASTTCDIWDY
+151 SATANKWWYSLNGGSSWVAFSSSSGASKETTV
-164 TTNNWGSYKQYSTSA
+164 
-179 GTSNSITITGLSPN
+179 TGLSPN
-193 TSYTIAVRARKQYN
+193 TSYTVQACARKSYN
-207 HVVGSSGTKTI
+207 GVDGYSGKTTV

-260 GGTTVLTLTGLSL
+260 GSTTVLTLTGLSL

-284 SQRSSIL
+284 AQRSSIL
-291 ADMAKKKSFTGTFEL
+291 ADMAAKKSFTGTFEL

-391 DSSTTV
+391 ASSATV

-429 VTVIAYE
+429 ITVIAYK
-436 SIDITTATMR
+436 SIDITTAIMR
-446 RVNEIEN
+446 RVNEIED
-453 VTQITLEGDITPVK
+453 VTQVTLEGDITPVK

-477 KLCYQY
+477 KLYYQY
-483 KRTDASSYSSLTDI
+483 KRTDASAYSSLTDI
-497 TSFATFTDSGFTF
+497 TSFATFNDSGFTF
-510 TSDEWLS
+510 TSDEWLT

-524 YVRLYVYDNL
+524 YVRFYVYDNL
-534 TSDTV
+534 TGDTA

-574 AANGVLVL
+574 AANGVIVL
-582 GYSGVIETDFNN
+582 GYAGHVEGDFNN
-594 YKNGGVF
+594 YKNGGIF
-601 FAPTINGIS
+601 FAPTTSGIS
-610 NAPTNGA
+610 NAPPGGA
-617 GYLEVLA
+617 GYLEVLSTTD
-624 PPNGYNLIQ
+624 GFNLIQ
-633 RYTETAEG
+633 RYTATAAG
-641 CKVYVRSFILNTNW
+641 CKVYIRSFILNTNW

>member
-1 MALSGSFYNYPVK
+1 MAVFTSKSYEGRYLQLTITESVNVVENTSTLTWVLQSLGGSVNYYTTGPTTVTINGTQVYYKARTAWSTSQFPAAKGSTSGTITVAHDSNGSK
-14 SFGLYCEWSASQ
+14 SI
-26 SVTGNYSNVTLKVYL
+26 SVG
-41 SYWDLYVGA
+41 
-50 RDDGVINIAGNSS
+50 
-63 NFSTAAISESSSGW
+63 FSTAIYTS
-77 KKKLIAQKTVTVYH
+77 TVTEH
-91 DGNGNANCYLGAS
+91 G
-104 WRFSGTYSGTSIGTI
+104 GTMVLSNI
-119 TAEQT
+119 
-124 VSLDKLDRS
+124 DRA
-133 APSISI
+133 APSV
-139 SVSNITANSVKL
+139 SVNVSSITANSIKITVSS
-151 SASASTTCDIWDY
+151 SATANKWWYSLNGGSSWVAFNSSSGASKETTV
-164 TTNNWGSYKQYSTSA
+164 
-179 GTSNSITITGLSPN
+179 TGLSPN
-193 TSYTIAVRARKQYN
+193 TSYTVQACARKSYN
-207 HVVGSSGTKTI
+207 GVDGYSGKTTV

-237 TAKITLSATVY
+237 TVKITLSATVY

-291 ADMAKKKSFTGTFEL
+291 ADMAAKKSFTGTFEL

-327 TAANSAPTFSGF
+327 TAENSAPTFSGF

-391 DSSTTV
+391 ASSTTV

-429 VTVIAYE
+429 ITVIAYK
-436 SIDITTATMR
+436 SIDITTAIMR
-446 RVNEIEN
+446 RVNEIED
-453 VTQITLEGDITPVK
+453 VTQVTLEGDITPVK

-477 KLCYQY
+477 KLYYQY
-483 KRTDASSYSSLTDI
+483 KRTDASAYSSLTDI
-497 TSFATFTDSGFTF
+497 TSFATFNDSGFTF

-524 YVRLYVYDNL
+524 YVRFYVYDNL
-534 TSDTV
+534 TDDTA

-574 AANGVLVL
+574 AANGVIVL
-582 GYSGVIETDFNN
+582 GYVGHVEGDFNN
-594 YKNGGVF
+594 YKNGGIF
-601 FAPTINGIS
+601 FAPTTSGIS
-610 NAPTNGA
+610 NAPPGGA
-617 GYLEVLA
+617 GYLEVLSTTD
-624 PPNGYNLIQ
+624 GFNLIQ
-633 RYTETAEG
+633 RYTATAAG
-641 CKVYVRSFILNTNW
+641 CKVYIRSFILNTNW

>member
-1 MALSGSFYNYPVK
+1 MAVFTSKSYEGRYLQLTITESVNVVENTSTLTWILQSLGGSVNYYTTGPTTVTINGTQVYYKARTAWSTSQFPAAKGSTSGTITVAHDSNGSK
-14 SFGLYCEWSASQ
+14 SI
-26 SVTGNYSNVTLKVYL
+26 SVG
-41 SYWDLYVGA
+41 
-50 RDDGVINIAGNSS
+50 
-63 NFSTAAISESSSGW
+63 FSTAIYTS
-77 KKKLIAQKTVTVYH
+77 TVTEH
-91 DGNGNANCYLGAS
+91 G
-104 WRFSGTYSGTSIGTI
+104 GTMTLSNI
-119 TAEQT
+119 
-124 VSLDKLDRS
+124 DRA
-133 APSISI
+133 APSV
-139 SVSNITANSVKL
+139 SVNVSSITANSIKITVSS
-151 SASASTTCDIWDY
+151 SATANKWWYSLNGGSSWVEFNSSSGAS
-164 TTNNWGSYKQYSTSA
+164 KE
-179 GTSNSITITGLSPN
+179 ITVTGLSPN
-193 TSYTIAVRARKQYN
+193 TSYTVQACARKSYN
-207 HVVGSSGTKTI
+207 GVDGYSGKTTI

-260 GGTTVLTLTGLSL
+260 GGTTVLTLTELSL

-279 ITLTA
+279 ITITA
-284 SQRSSIL
+284 AQRSSIL
-291 ADMAKKKSFTGTFEL
+291 ADMAAKKSFTGTFEL

-349 GVTGNNQILIQS
+349 GVTGNNQVLIQS

-366 VIASAATA
+366 VTASAATA

-391 DSSTTV
+391 ASSTTV

-429 VTVIAYE
+429 ITVIAYE
-436 SIDITTATMR
+436 SIDITTAIMR
-446 RVNEIEN
+446 RVNEVED
-453 VTQITLEGDITPVK
+453 VTQVTLEGDITPVK

-477 KLCYQY
+477 KLYYQY

-524 YVRLYVYDNL
+524 YVRFYVYDNL
-534 TSDTV
+534 TGDAV

-561 REPTQALDVDGNI
+561 REPAQALDVDGNI
-574 AANGVLVL
+574 AANGVIVL
-582 GYSGVIETDFNN
+582 GYVGHVEGDFNN
-594 YKNGGVF
+594 YKNGGIF
-601 FAPTINGIS
+601 FAPTTSGIS
-610 NAPTNGA
+610 NAPPGGA
-617 GYLEVLA
+617 GYLEVLSTTD
-624 PPNGYNLIQ
+624 GFNLIQ
-633 RYTETAEG
+633 RYTATAEG
-641 CKVYVRSFILNTNW
+641 CKVYIRSFILNTNW

>member
-1 MALSGSFYNYPVK
+1 MAVFTSKSYEGRYLQLTITESVNVVENTSTLTWVLQSLGGSVNYYTTGPTTVTINGTQVYYKARTAWSTSQFPAAKGSTSGTITVAHDSNGSKSISVGFSTAIYTSTVTEHGGTMALS
-14 SFGLYCEWSASQ
+14 
-26 SVTGNYSNVTLKVYL
+26 
-41 SYWDLYVGA
+41 
-50 RDDGVINIAGNSS
+50 NI
-63 NFSTAAISESSSGW
+63 
-77 KKKLIAQKTVTVYH
+77 
-91 DGNGNANCYLGAS
+91 
-104 WRFSGTYSGTSIGTI
+104 
-119 TAEQT
+119 
-124 VSLDKLDRS
+124 DRA
-133 APSISI
+133 APSV
-139 SVSNITANSVKL
+139 SVNVSSITANSIKITVSS
-151 SASASTTCDIWDY
+151 SATANKWWYSLNGGSSWVAFNSSSGASKETTV
-164 TTNNWGSYKQYSTSA
+164 
-179 GTSNSITITGLSPN
+179 TGLSPN
-193 TSYTIAVRARKQYN
+193 TSYTVQACARKSYN
-207 HVVGSSGTKTI
+207 GVDGYSGKTTV

-260 GGTTVLTLTGLSL
+260 GSTTVLTLAGLSL

-284 SQRSSIL
+284 AQRSSIL
-291 ADMAKKKSFTGTFEL
+291 ADMAAKKSFTGTFEL

-339 TYKDTNTTAA
+339 TYEDTNTTAA

-366 VIASAATA
+366 VTASAAIA

-391 DSSTTV
+391 ASSTTV

-414 TAIDSRGYTSSATVN
+414 TAIDSRGYTSSATIN
-429 VTVIAYE
+429 ITVIAYE
-436 SIDITTATMR
+436 SIDITTAIMR
-446 RVNEIEN
+446 RVNEVED
-453 VTQITLEGDITPVK
+453 VTQVTLEGDITPVK

-477 KLCYQY
+477 KLYYQY
-483 KRTDASSYSSLTDI
+483 KRTDASAYSSLTDI

-524 YVRLYVYDNL
+524 YVRFYVYDNL
-534 TSDTV
+534 TGDTA

-561 REPTQALDVDGNI
+561 REPAQALDVDGNI
-574 AANGVLVL
+574 AANGVIVL
-582 GYSGVIETDFNN
+582 GYAGHVESDFNN
-594 YKNGGVF
+594 YKNGGIF
-601 FAPTINGIS
+601 FAPTTSGIS
-610 NAPTNGA
+610 NAPPGGA
-617 GYLEVLA
+617 GYLEVLSA
-624 PPNGYNLIQ
+624 TDGFSLIQ
-633 RYTETAEG
+633 RYTATAAG
-641 CKVYVRSFILNTNW
+641 CKVYIRSFILNTNW

>member
-1 MALSGSFYNYPVK
+1 MAVFTSKSYEGRYLQLTITESVNVVENTSTLTWVLQSLGGSVNYYTTGPTTVTINGTQVYYKARTAWSTSQFPAAKGSTSGTITVAHDSNGSKSISVGFSTAIYTSTVTEHGGTMALS
-14 SFGLYCEWSASQ
+14 
-26 SVTGNYSNVTLKVYL
+26 
-41 SYWDLYVGA
+41 
-50 RDDGVINIAGNSS
+50 NI
-63 NFSTAAISESSSGW
+63 
-77 KKKLIAQKTVTVYH
+77 
-91 DGNGNANCYLGAS
+91 
-104 WRFSGTYSGTSIGTI
+104 
-119 TAEQT
+119 
-124 VSLDKLDRS
+124 DRA
-133 APSISI
+133 APSV
-139 SVSNITANSVKL
+139 SVNVSSITANSIKITVSS
-151 SASASTTCDIWDY
+151 SATANKWWYSLNGGSSWVAFNSSSGASKETTV
-164 TTNNWGSYKQYSTSA
+164 
-179 GTSNSITITGLSPN
+179 TGLSPN
-193 TSYTIAVRARKQYN
+193 TSYTVQACARKSYN
-207 HVVGSSGTKTI
+207 GVDGYSGKTTV

-291 ADMAKKKSFTGTFEL
+291 ADMAAKKSFTGTFEL

-366 VIASAATA
+366 VTASAATA

-391 DSSTTV
+391 ASSTTV

-414 TAIDSRGYTSSATVN
+414 TAIDSRGYTSSAMAN
-429 VTVIAYE
+429 ITVIAYE
-436 SIDITTATMR
+436 SIDITTAIMR
-446 RVNEIEN
+446 RVNEVED
-453 VTQITLEGDITPVK
+453 VTQVTLEGDITPVK

-477 KLCYQY
+477 KLYYQY
-483 KRTDASSYSSLTDI
+483 KRTDASAYSSLTDI

-524 YVRLYVYDNL
+524 YVRFYVYDNL
-534 TSDTV
+534 TGDTT

-574 AANGVLVL
+574 AANGVIVL
-582 GYSGVIETDFNN
+582 GYAGHVEGDFNN
-594 YKNGGVF
+594 YKNGGIF
-601 FAPTINGIS
+601 FAPTTSGIS
-610 NAPTNGA
+610 NAPPGGA
-617 GYLEVLA
+617 GYLEVLSTTD
-624 PPNGYNLIQ
+624 GFNLIQ
-633 RYTETAEG
+633 RYTATAAG
-641 CKVYVRSFILNTNW
+641 CKVYIRSFILNTNW

>member
-1 MALSGSFYNYPVK
+1 MAVFTSKSYEGRYLQLTITESVNVVENTSTLTWVLQSLGGSVNYYTTGPTTVTINGTQVYYKARTAWSTSQFPAAKGSTSGTITVAHDSNGSKSISVGFSTAIYTSTVTEHGGTMALS
-14 SFGLYCEWSASQ
+14 
-26 SVTGNYSNVTLKVYL
+26 
-41 SYWDLYVGA
+41 
-50 RDDGVINIAGNSS
+50 NI
-63 NFSTAAISESSSGW
+63 
-77 KKKLIAQKTVTVYH
+77 
-91 DGNGNANCYLGAS
+91 
-104 WRFSGTYSGTSIGTI
+104 
-119 TAEQT
+119 
-124 VSLDKLDRS
+124 DRA
-133 APSISI
+133 APSV
-139 SVSNITANSVKL
+139 SVNVSSITANSIKITVSS
-151 SASASTTCDIWDY
+151 SATANKWWYSLNGGSSWVAFNSSSGASKETTV
-164 TTNNWGSYKQYSTSA
+164 
-179 GTSNSITITGLSPN
+179 TGLSPN
-193 TSYTIAVRARKQYN
+193 TSYTVQACARKSYN
-207 HVVGSSGTKTI
+207 GVDGYSGKTTV

-291 ADMAKKKSFTGTFEL
+291 ADMAAKKSFTGTFKL

-366 VIASAATA
+366 VTASAATA

-391 DSSTTV
+391 ASSTTV

-429 VTVIAYE
+429 ITVIAYK
-436 SIDITTATMR
+436 SIDITTAIMR
-446 RVNEIEN
+446 RVNEIED
-453 VTQITLEGDITPVK
+453 VTQVTLEGDITPVK

-477 KLCYQY
+477 KLYYQY
-483 KRTDASSYSSLTDI
+483 KRTDASTYSSLTDI
-497 TSFATFTDSGFTF
+497 TSFATFNDSGFTF

-524 YVRLYVYDNL
+524 YVRFYVYDNL
-534 TSDTV
+534 TGDTA

-574 AANGVLVL
+574 AANGVIVL
-582 GYSGVIETDFNN
+582 GYAGHVEGDFNN
-594 YKNGGVF
+594 YKNGGIF
-601 FAPTINGIS
+601 FAPTTSGIS
-610 NAPTNGA
+610 NAPPGGA
-617 GYLEVLA
+617 GYLEVLSA
-624 PPNGYNLIQ
+624 TDGFNLIQ
-633 RYTETAEG
+633 RYTATAAG
-641 CKVYVRSFILNTNW
+641 CKVYIRSFILNTNW

>member
-1 MALSGSFYNYPVK
+1 MAVFTSKSYEGRYLQLTITESVNVEANTSTLTWVLQSLGGSVNYYTTGPTTVTINGTQVYYKARTAWSTSQFPAAKGSTSGTITVAHDSNGSKSISVGFSTAIYTSTVTEHGGTMALS
-14 SFGLYCEWSASQ
+14 
-26 SVTGNYSNVTLKVYL
+26 
-41 SYWDLYVGA
+41 
-50 RDDGVINIAGNSS
+50 NI
-63 NFSTAAISESSSGW
+63 
-77 KKKLIAQKTVTVYH
+77 
-91 DGNGNANCYLGAS
+91 
-104 WRFSGTYSGTSIGTI
+104 
-119 TAEQT
+119 
-124 VSLDKLDRS
+124 DRA
-133 APSISI
+133 APSVSVN
-139 SVSNITANSVKL
+139 VSNITANSIKITVSS
-151 SASASTTCDIWDY
+151 SATANKWWYSLNGGSSWVEFNSSSGASKETTV
-164 TTNNWGSYKQYSTSA
+164 
-179 GTSNSITITGLSPN
+179 TGLSPN
-193 TSYTIAVRARKQYN
+193 TSYTVQACARKSYN
-207 HVVGSSGTKTI
+207 GVDGYSGKTTI

-226 SSVSTLTADNA
+226 SSVSALTADNV

-248 DTSYKHKLVLKD
+248 DTSYKHKLILKD
-260 GGTTVLTLTGLSL
+260 GSTTVLTLTGLSL

-284 SQRSSIL
+284 AQRSSIL
-291 ADMAKKKSFTGTFEL
+291 ADMAAKKSFTGTFEL

-366 VIASAATA
+366 VTASAATA

-391 DSSTTV
+391 ASSTTV

-429 VTVIAYE
+429 ITIIAYE
-436 SIDITTATMR
+436 SIDITTAIMR
-446 RVNEIEN
+446 RVNEVED
-453 VTQITLEGDITPVK
+453 VTQVTLEGDITPVK

-477 KLCYQY
+477 KLYYQY

-524 YVRLYVYDNL
+524 YVRFYVYDNL
-534 TSDTV
+534 TGDTV

-574 AANGVLVL
+574 AANGVIVL
-582 GYSGVIETDFNN
+582 GYVGHVEGDFNN
-594 YKNGGVF
+594 YKNGGIF
-601 FAPTINGIS
+601 FAPTTSGIS
-610 NAPTNGA
+610 NAPPGGA
-617 GYLEVLA
+617 GYLEVLSTTD
-624 PPNGYNLIQ
+624 GFNLIQ
-633 RYTETAEG
+633 RYTATAEG
-641 CKVYVRSFILNTNW
+641 CKVYIRSFILNTNW

>member
-1 MALSGSFYNYPVK
+1 MAVFTSKSYEGRYLQLTITESVNVVENTSTLTWVLQSLGGSVNYYTTGPTTVTINGTQVYYKARTAWSTSQFPAAKGSTSGTITVAHDSNGSK
-14 SFGLYCEWSASQ
+14 SI
-26 SVTGNYSNVTLKVYL
+26 SVG
-41 SYWDLYVGA
+41 
-50 RDDGVINIAGNSS
+50 
-63 NFSTAAISESSSGW
+63 FSTAIYTS
-77 KKKLIAQKTVTVYH
+77 TVTEH
-91 DGNGNANCYLGAS
+91 G
-104 WRFSGTYSGTSIGTI
+104 GTMVLSNI
-119 TAEQT
+119 
-124 VSLDKLDRS
+124 DRA
-133 APSISI
+133 APSV
-139 SVSNITANSVKL
+139 SVNVSSITANSIKITVSS
-151 SASASTTCDIWDY
+151 SATANKWWYSLNGGSSWVAFNSSSGASKETTV
-164 TTNNWGSYKQYSTSA
+164 
-179 GTSNSITITGLSPN
+179 TGLSPN
-193 TSYTIAVRARKQYN
+193 TSYTVQACARKSYN
-207 HVVGSSGTKTI
+207 GVDGYSGKTTV

-237 TAKITLSATVY
+237 TVKITLSATVY

-260 GGTTVLTLTGLSL
+260 GGTTVLTLTELSL

-291 ADMAKKKSFTGTFEL
+291 ADMAAKKSFTGTFEL

-366 VIASAATA
+366 VTASAATA

-391 DSSTTV
+391 ASSTTV

-429 VTVIAYE
+429 ITVIAYE
-436 SIDITTATMR
+436 SIDITTAIMR
-446 RVNEIEN
+446 RVNEVED
-453 VTQITLEGDITPVK
+453 VTQVTLEGDITPVK

-477 KLCYQY
+477 KLYYQY
-483 KRTDASSYSSLTDI
+483 KRTDASAYSSLTDI
-497 TSFATFTDSGFTF
+497 TSFATFNDSGFTF

-524 YVRLYVYDNL
+524 YVRFYVYDNL
-534 TSDTV
+534 TDDTA

-574 AANGVLVL
+574 AANGVIVL
-582 GYSGVIETDFNN
+582 GYVGHVEGDFNN
-594 YKNGGVF
+594 YKNGGIF
-601 FAPTINGIS
+601 FAPTTSGIS
-610 NAPTNGA
+610 NAPPGGA
-617 GYLEVLA
+617 GYLEVLSTTD
-624 PPNGYNLIQ
+624 GFNLIQ
-633 RYTETAEG
+633 RYTATAAG
-641 CKVYVRSFILNTNW
+641 CKVYIRSFIPNTNW

>member
-1 MALSGSFYNYPVK
+1 MATWVSNTYDGRYLQLTITESIDAK
-14 SFGLYCEWSASQ
+14 
-26 SVTGNYSNVTLKVYL
+26 GNYSTLNWTLQSIGGAVNYYSIAPTKITINGTVVYDKGATSWSSKVFPAAK
-41 SYWDLYVGA
+41 G
-50 RDDGVINIAGNSS
+50 
-63 NFSTAAISESSSGW
+63 STSGS
-77 KKKLIAQKTVTVYH
+77 LTVYH
-91 DGNGNANCYLGAS
+91 NSDGKKSISVGFSTRVYISAAAEYGGNMTLTN
-104 WRFSGTYSGTSIGTI
+104 I
-119 TAEQT
+119 
-124 VSLDKLDRS
+124 DRA
-133 APSISI
+133 APSVSVN
-139 SVSNITANSVKL
+139 VSNITANSIKIAVSS
-151 SASASTTCDIWDY
+151 SATANKWWYSLNGGSSWVEFNSSSGASKETTV
-164 TTNNWGSYKQYSTSA
+164 
-179 GTSNSITITGLSPN
+179 TGLSPN
-193 TSYTIAVRARKQYN
+193 TSYTVQACARKSYN
-207 HVVGSSGTKTI
+207 GVDGYSGKTTI

-226 SSVSTLTADNA
+226 SSVSALTADNA

-291 ADMAKKKSFTGTFEL
+291 ADMAAKKSFTGTFEL

-327 TAANSAPTFSGF
+327 TAANSAPTFPGF

-366 VIASAATA
+366 VTASAATA

-391 DSSTTV
+391 ASSTTV

-414 TAIDSRGYTSSATVN
+414 TTIDSRGYTSSATVN
-429 VTVIAYE
+429 ITIIAYE
-436 SIDITTATMR
+436 SIDITAAIMR
-446 RVNEIEN
+446 RVNEVED
-453 VTQITLEGDITPVK
+453 VTQVTLEGDITPVK

-477 KLCYQY
+477 KLYYQY
-483 KRTDASSYSSLTDI
+483 KRTDASAYSSLTDI

-524 YVRLYVYDNL
+524 YVRFCVYDNL
-534 TSDTV
+534 TGDTA

-574 AANGVLVL
+574 AANGVIVL
-582 GYSGVIETDFNN
+582 GYAGHVEGDFNN
-594 YKNGGVF
+594 YKNGGIF
-601 FAPTINGIS
+601 FAPTTSGIS
-610 NAPTNGA
+610 NAPPGGA
-617 GYLEVLA
+617 GYLEVLSA
-624 PPNGYNLIQ
+624 TDGFNLIQ
-633 RYTETAEG
+633 RYTATAAG
-641 CKVYVRSFILNTNW
+641 CKVYIRSFILNTNW

>member
-1 MALSGSFYNYPVK
+1 MAVFTSKSYEGRYLQLTITESVNVVENTSTLTWVLQSLGGSAKYYTTGPTTVTINGTQVYYKARTAWSTSQFPAAKGSTSGTITVAHDSNGSKSISVGFSTAIYTSSVTEHGGTMALS
-14 SFGLYCEWSASQ
+14 
-26 SVTGNYSNVTLKVYL
+26 
-41 SYWDLYVGA
+41 
-50 RDDGVINIAGNSS
+50 NI
-63 NFSTAAISESSSGW
+63 
-77 KKKLIAQKTVTVYH
+77 
-91 DGNGNANCYLGAS
+91 
-104 WRFSGTYSGTSIGTI
+104 
-119 TAEQT
+119 
-124 VSLDKLDRS
+124 DRA
-133 APSISI
+133 APSV
-139 SVSNITANSVKL
+139 SVNVSSITANSVKITVSS
-151 SASASTTCDIWDY
+151 SATANKWWYSLNGGSSWVEFNSSSGAS
-164 TTNNWGSYKQYSTSA
+164 KE
-179 GTSNSITITGLSPN
+179 ITVTGLSPN
-193 TSYTIAVRARKQYN
+193 TSYTIQACARKSYN
-207 HVVGSSGTKTI
+207 GVDGYSGKTTV

-248 DTSYKHKLVLKD
+248 DTSYKHNLILKD
-260 GGTTVLTLTGLSL
+260 GDTTVLTLTGLSL

-284 SQRSSIL
+284 AQRSSIL
-291 ADMAKKKSFTGTFEL
+291 ADMAAKKSFTGTFEL

-391 DSSTTV
+391 ASSTTV

-429 VTVIAYE
+429 ITVIAYK
-436 SIDITTATMR
+436 SIDITTAIMR
-446 RVNEIEN
+446 RVNEIED
-453 VTQITLEGDITPVK
+453 VTQVTLEGDITPVK

-477 KLCYQY
+477 KLYYQY
-483 KRTDASSYSSLTDI
+483 KRTDASAYSSLTDI
-497 TSFATFTDSGFTF
+497 TSFATFNDSGFTF

-524 YVRLYVYDNL
+524 YVRFYVYDNL
-534 TSDTV
+534 TDDTA

-574 AANGVLVL
+574 AANGVIVL
-582 GYSGVIETDFNN
+582 GYVGHVEGDFNN
-594 YKNGGVF
+594 YKNGGIF
-601 FAPTINGIS
+601 FAPTTSGIS
-610 NAPTNGA
+610 NAPPGGA
-617 GYLEVLA
+617 GYLEVLSTTD
-624 PPNGYNLIQ
+624 GFNLIQ
-633 RYTETAEG
+633 RYTATAAG
-641 CKVYVRSFILNTNW
+641 CKVYIRSFILNTNW

>member
-1 MALSGSFYNYPVK
+1 MATWVSNTYDGRYLQLTITESIDAK
-14 SFGLYCEWSASQ
+14 
-26 SVTGNYSNVTLKVYL
+26 GNYSTLNWTLQSIGGAVNYYSIAPTKITINGTVVYDKGATSWSSKVFPAAK
-41 SYWDLYVGA
+41 G
-50 RDDGVINIAGNSS
+50 
-63 NFSTAAISESSSGW
+63 STSGS
-77 KKKLIAQKTVTVYH
+77 LTVYH
-91 DGNGNANCYLGAS
+91 NSDGKKSISVGFSTRVYISAAAEYGGNMTLTN
-104 WRFSGTYSGTSIGTI
+104 I
-119 TAEQT
+119 
-124 VSLDKLDRS
+124 DRS

-139 SVSNITANSVKL
+139 SVSDITANSVKL

-207 HVVGSSGTKTI
+207 HVVGSSGTKTV

-226 SSVSTLTADNA
+226 SSVSALTADNA
-237 TAKITLSATVY
+237 TAKVTLSATVY

-284 SQRSSIL
+284 AQRSSIL
-291 ADMAKKKSFTGTFEL
+291 ADMAAKKSFTGTFEL

-366 VIASAATA
+366 VTASAATA

-391 DSSTTV
+391 ASSTTV

-429 VTVIAYE
+429 ITVIAYE
-436 SIDITTATMR
+436 SIDITTAIMR
-446 RVNEIEN
+446 RVNEVED
-453 VTQITLEGDITPVK
+453 VTQVTLEGDITPVK

-477 KLCYQY
+477 KLYYQY

-524 YVRLYVYDNL
+524 YVRFYVYDNL
-534 TSDTV
+534 TGDTV

-574 AANGVLVL
+574 AMNGIIVL
-582 GYSGVIETDFNN
+582 GYVGMITNDFND
-594 YKNGGVF
+594 YTVGGIYRYDGYGGVENN
-601 FAPTINGIS
+601 P
-610 NAPTNGA
+610 GA
-617 GYLEVLA
+617 GGFLEVLSDGG
-624 PPNGYNLIQ
+624 NYVIQ
-633 RYTETAEG
+633 RFTEHNAS
-641 CKVYVRSFILNTNW
+641 CKVYIRAKYNGSTW
-655 TPWTEK
+655 TAWVTK

>member
-1 MALSGSFYNYPVK
+1 MAVFTSKSYEGRYLQLTITESVNVVENTSTLTWVLQSLGGSINYYTTGPTTVTINGTQVYYKARTAWSTSQFPAAKGSTSGTITVAHDSNGSK
-14 SFGLYCEWSASQ
+14 SI
-26 SVTGNYSNVTLKVYL
+26 SVG
-41 SYWDLYVGA
+41 
-50 RDDGVINIAGNSS
+50 
-63 NFSTAAISESSSGW
+63 FSTAIYTS
-77 KKKLIAQKTVTVYH
+77 TVTEH
-91 DGNGNANCYLGAS
+91 G
-104 WRFSGTYSGTSIGTI
+104 GTMVLSNI
-119 TAEQT
+119 
-124 VSLDKLDRS
+124 DRA
-133 APSISI
+133 APSV
-139 SVSNITANSVKL
+139 SVNVSSITANSIKITVSS
-151 SASASTTCDIWDY
+151 SATANKWWYSLNGGSSWVAFNSSSGASKETTV
-164 TTNNWGSYKQYSTSA
+164 
-179 GTSNSITITGLSPN
+179 TGLSPN
-193 TSYTIAVRARKQYN
+193 TSYTVQACARKSYN
-207 HVVGSSGTKTI
+207 GVDGYSGKTTV

-260 GGTTVLTLTGLSL
+260 GSTTVLTLTGLSL

-284 SQRSSIL
+284 AQRSSIL
-291 ADMAKKKSFTGTFEL
+291 ADMAAKKSFTGTFKL

-391 DSSTTV
+391 ASSTTV

-429 VTVIAYE
+429 ITVIAYK
-436 SIDITTATMR
+436 SIDITTAIMR
-446 RVNEIEN
+446 RVNEIED
-453 VTQITLEGDITPVK
+453 VTQVTLEGDITPVK

-477 KLCYQY
+477 KLYYQY
-483 KRTDASSYSSLTDI
+483 KRTDASAYSSLTDI
-497 TSFATFTDSGFTF
+497 TSFATFNDSGFTF

-524 YVRLYVYDNL
+524 YVRFYVYDNL
-534 TSDTV
+534 TGDTA

-574 AANGVLVL
+574 AANGVIVL
-582 GYSGVIETDFNN
+582 GYAGHVEGDFNN
-594 YKNGGVF
+594 YKNGGIF
-601 FAPTINGIS
+601 FAPTTSGIS
-610 NAPTNGA
+610 NAPPGGA
-617 GYLEVLA
+617 GYLEVLSA
-624 PPNGYNLIQ
+624 TDGFNLIQ
-633 RYTETAEG
+633 RYTATAAG
-641 CKVYVRSFILNTNW
+641 CKVYIRSFILNTNW

>member
-1 MALSGSFYNYPVK
+1 MAVFTSKSYEGRYLQLTITESVNVVENTSTLTWVLQSLGGSVNYYTTGPTTVTINGTQVYYKARTAWSTSQFPAAKGSTSGTITVAHDSNGSK
-14 SFGLYCEWSASQ
+14 SI
-26 SVTGNYSNVTLKVYL
+26 SVG
-41 SYWDLYVGA
+41 
-50 RDDGVINIAGNSS
+50 
-63 NFSTAAISESSSGW
+63 FSTAIYTS
-77 KKKLIAQKTVTVYH
+77 TVTEH
-91 DGNGNANCYLGAS
+91 G
-104 WRFSGTYSGTSIGTI
+104 GTMTLSNI
-119 TAEQT
+119 
-124 VSLDKLDRS
+124 DRA
-133 APSISI
+133 APSV
-139 SVSNITANSVKL
+139 SVNVSSITANSIKITVSS
-151 SASASTTCDIWDY
+151 SATANKWWYSLNGASSWVEFNSSSGASKETTV
-164 TTNNWGSYKQYSTSA
+164 
-179 GTSNSITITGLSPN
+179 TGLSPN
-193 TSYTIAVRARKQYN
+193 TSYTVQACARKSYN
-207 HVVGSSGTKTI
+207 GVDGYSGKTTV

-291 ADMAKKKSFTGTFEL
+291 ADMAAKKSFTGTFEL

-391 DSSTTV
+391 ASSTTV

-429 VTVIAYE
+429 ITVIAYE
-436 SIDITTATMR
+436 SIDITTAIMR
-446 RVNEIEN
+446 RVNEIED
-453 VTQITLEGDITPVK
+453 VTQVTLEGDITPVK

-477 KLCYQY
+477 KLYYQY
-483 KRTDASSYSSLTDI
+483 KRTDASAYSSLTDI
-497 TSFATFTDSGFTF
+497 TSFATFNDSGFTF

-524 YVRLYVYDNL
+524 YVRFNPYDSL
-534 TSDTV
+534 TDDTATV
-539 TITVSQGTPLIS
+539 TVSQGTPLIS

-574 AANGVLVL
+574 AANGVIVL
-582 GYSGVIETDFNN
+582 GYAGHVEGDFNN
-594 YKNGGVF
+594 YKNGGIF
-601 FAPTINGIS
+601 FAPTTSGIS
-610 NAPTNGA
+610 NAPPGGA
-617 GYLEVLA
+617 GYLEVLSA
-624 PPNGYNLIQ
+624 TDGFNLIQ
-633 RYTETAEG
+633 RYTATAAG
-641 CKVYVRSFILNTNW
+641 CKVYIRSFILNTNW

>member
-1 MALSGSFYNYPVK
+1 MAVFTSKSYEGRYLQLTITESVNVVENTSTLTWVLQSLGGSVNYYTTGPTTVTINGTQVYYKARTAWSTSQFPAAKGSTSGTITVAHDSNGSKSISVGFSTAIYTSTVTEHGGTMALS
-14 SFGLYCEWSASQ
+14 
-26 SVTGNYSNVTLKVYL
+26 
-41 SYWDLYVGA
+41 
-50 RDDGVINIAGNSS
+50 NI
-63 NFSTAAISESSSGW
+63 
-77 KKKLIAQKTVTVYH
+77 
-91 DGNGNANCYLGAS
+91 
-104 WRFSGTYSGTSIGTI
+104 
-119 TAEQT
+119 
-124 VSLDKLDRS
+124 DRA
-133 APSISI
+133 APSV
-139 SVSNITANSVKL
+139 SVNVSSITANSIKITVSS
-151 SASASTTCDIWDY
+151 SATANKWWYSLNGGSSWVAFNSSSGASKETTV
-164 TTNNWGSYKQYSTSA
+164 
-179 GTSNSITITGLSPN
+179 TGLSPN
-193 TSYTIAVRARKQYN
+193 TSYTVQACARKSYN
-207 HVVGSSGTKTI
+207 GVDGYSGKTTV

-237 TAKITLSATVY
+237 TVKITLSATVY

-260 GGTTVLTLTGLSL
+260 GSTTVLTLTGLSL

-284 SQRSSIL
+284 AQRSSIL
-291 ADMAKKKSFTGTFEL
+291 ADMAAKKSFTGTFKL

-391 DSSTTV
+391 ASSTTV

-429 VTVIAYE
+429 ITVIAYK
-436 SIDITTATMR
+436 SIDITTAIMR
-446 RVNEIEN
+446 RVNEIED
-453 VTQITLEGDITPVK
+453 VTQVTLEGDITPVK

-477 KLCYQY
+477 KLYYQY
-483 KRTDASSYSSLTDI
+483 KRTDASAYSSLTDI
-497 TSFATFTDSGFTF
+497 TSFATFNDSGFTF

-524 YVRLYVYDNL
+524 YVRFYVYDNL
-534 TSDTV
+534 TGDTA

-574 AANGVLVL
+574 AANGVIVL
-582 GYSGVIETDFNN
+582 GYVGHVEGDFNN
-594 YKNGGVF
+594 YKNGGIF
-601 FAPTINGIS
+601 FAPTTSGIS
-610 NAPTNGA
+610 NAPPGGA
-617 GYLEVLA
+617 GYLEVLSTTD
-624 PPNGYNLIQ
+624 GFNLIQ
-633 RYTETAEG
+633 RYTATAAG
-641 CKVYVRSFILNTNW
+641 CKVYIRSFIFNTNW

>member
-1 MALSGSFYNYPVK
+1 MAVFTSKSYEGRYLQLTITESVNVVGNTSTLTWVLQSLGGSVNYYTTGPTTVTINGTQVYYKARTAWSTSQFPAAKGSTSGTITVAHDSNGSK
-14 SFGLYCEWSASQ
+14 SI
-26 SVTGNYSNVTLKVYL
+26 SVG
-41 SYWDLYVGA
+41 
-50 RDDGVINIAGNSS
+50 
-63 NFSTAAISESSSGW
+63 FSTAIYTS
-77 KKKLIAQKTVTVYH
+77 TVTEH
-91 DGNGNANCYLGAS
+91 G
-104 WRFSGTYSGTSIGTI
+104 GTMVLSNI
-119 TAEQT
+119 
-124 VSLDKLDRS
+124 DRA
-133 APSISI
+133 APSV
-139 SVSNITANSVKL
+139 SVNVSSITANSIKITVSS
-151 SASASTTCDIWDY
+151 SATANKWWYSLNGGSSWVAFNSSSGASKETTV
-164 TTNNWGSYKQYSTSA
+164 
-179 GTSNSITITGLSPN
+179 TGLSPN
-193 TSYTIAVRARKQYN
+193 TSYTVQACARKSYN
-207 HVVGSSGTKTI
+207 GVDGYSGKTTV

-237 TAKITLSATVY
+237 TVKITLSATVY

-260 GGTTVLTLTGLSL
+260 GGTTVLTLTELSL

-291 ADMAKKKSFTGTFEL
+291 ADMAAIKSFTGTFEL

-391 DSSTTV
+391 ASSTTV

-429 VTVIAYE
+429 ITVIAYK
-436 SIDITTATMR
+436 SIDITTAIMR
-446 RVNEIEN
+446 RVNEIED
-453 VTQITLEGDITPVK
+453 VTQVTLEGDITPVK

-477 KLCYQY
+477 KLYYQY
-483 KRTDASSYSSLTDI
+483 KRTDASAYSSLTDI
-497 TSFATFTDSGFTF
+497 TSFATFNDSGFTF

-524 YVRLYVYDNL
+524 YVRFYVYDNL
-534 TSDTV
+534 TDDTA

-574 AANGVLVL
+574 AANGVIVL
-582 GYSGVIETDFNN
+582 GYAGHVEGDFNN
-594 YKNGGVF
+594 YKNGGIF
-601 FAPTINGIS
+601 FAPTTSGIS
-610 NAPTNGA
+610 NAPPGGA
-617 GYLEVLA
+617 GYLEVLSTTD
-624 PPNGYNLIQ
+624 GFNLIQ
-633 RYTETAEG
+633 RYTATAAG
-641 CKVYVRSFILNTNW
+641 CKVYIRSFILNTNW

>member
-1 MALSGSFYNYPVK
+1 MAVFTSKSYEGRYLQLTITESVNVVENTSTLTWVLQSLGGSVNYYTTGPTTVTINGTQVYYKARTAWSTSQFPAAKGSTSGTITVAHDSNGSK
-14 SFGLYCEWSASQ
+14 SI
-26 SVTGNYSNVTLKVYL
+26 SVG
-41 SYWDLYVGA
+41 
-50 RDDGVINIAGNSS
+50 
-63 NFSTAAISESSSGW
+63 FSTAIYTS
-77 KKKLIAQKTVTVYH
+77 TVTEH
-91 DGNGNANCYLGAS
+91 G
-104 WRFSGTYSGTSIGTI
+104 GTMTLSNI
-119 TAEQT
+119 
-124 VSLDKLDRS
+124 DRA
-133 APSISI
+133 APSV
-139 SVSNITANSVKL
+139 SVNVSSITANSIKITVSS
-151 SASASTTCDIWDY
+151 SATANRWWYSLNGGSSWIEFNSSSGASKETTV
-164 TTNNWGSYKQYSTSA
+164 
-179 GTSNSITITGLSPN
+179 TGLSPN
-193 TSYTIAVRARKQYN
+193 TSYTVQACARKSYN
-207 HVVGSSGTKTI
+207 GVDGYSGKTTV

-260 GGTTVLTLTGLSL
+260 GSTTVLTLAGLSL

-284 SQRSSIL
+284 AQRSSIL
-291 ADMAKKKSFTGTFEL
+291 ADMAAKKSFTGTFEL

-391 DSSTTV
+391 ASSTTV

-414 TAIDSRGYTSSATVN
+414 TAIDSRGYTSSATIN
-429 VTVIAYE
+429 ITVIAYE
-436 SIDITTATMR
+436 SIDITTAIMR
-446 RVNEIEN
+446 RVNEIED
-453 VTQITLEGDITPVK
+453 VTQVTLEGDITPVK

-477 KLCYQY
+477 KLYYQY
-483 KRTDASSYSSLTDI
+483 KRTDASAYSSLTDI
-497 TSFATFTDSGFTF
+497 TSFATFNDSGFTF

-524 YVRLYVYDNL
+524 YVRFYVYDNL
-534 TSDTV
+534 TDDTA

-574 AANGVLVL
+574 AANGVIVL
-582 GYSGVIETDFNN
+582 GYVGHVEGDFNN
-594 YKNGGVF
+594 YKNGGIF
-601 FAPTINGIS
+601 FAPTTSGIS
-610 NAPTNGA
+610 NAPPGGA
-617 GYLEVLA
+617 GYLEVLSTTD
-624 PPNGYNLIQ
+624 GFNLIQ
-633 RYTETAEG
+633 RYTETAAG
-641 CKVYVRSFILNTNW
+641 CKVYIRSFILNTNW